1 MSKFF
6 INRPIFAWVLAIVVM
21 LAGALAIKALPVSQ
35 YPDVAPPAIA
45 ISVTYPG
52 ASAQT
57 VQDTVVQVIEQ
68 QLNGLDNL
76 RYITSSSESD
86 GSMQIVV
93 TFEQGTDPDI
103 AQVQVQNKLNLAT
116 PMLPQEVQQQGI
128 RVAKYQMN
136 FMLVAGLV
144 SEDGA
149 MNSEDLAD
157 YIASNIQD
165 PVSRTKGVGDFTLFG
180 SAYAMRIWLDPAK
193 LNAHQLT
200 PSDVIAA
207 VQGQNVQVSAGS
219 LGGLPT
225 LNNKVQL
232 QATVLGKTRMKTADE
247 FREIMLKVKSNGAQ
261 VRLKDVAD
269 VELGGQFTA
278 ISSKYNGQPSAAL
291 ALRLATG
298 ENVLESVAAV
308 RATIASLEPN
318 FPPGVKVV
326 YPYDTAPVVQVSIDS
341 VVSTLVEAIVLVF
354 LVMLL
359 FLQSVRA
366 TIIPTLAVP
375 VVLLGTFGVLL
386 AAGFTIN
393 LLTMFAM
400 VLAIGLLVDDAIVV
414 VENVE
419 RLMHDEHLSAKDAT
433 IKSMGQISGALVG
446 IGVVISAVFVPM
458 AFMDGSTGVI
468 YRQFAITIAVA
479 MSLSVLVA
487 LVFTPALCA
496 TILKAPE
503 PGKKPAKFFAWFNR
517 VFNAGASGYAIGVE
531 GILKR
536 NKFFLL
542 IYVLLLA
549 ALVALFARIPTAF
562 LPEEDQ
568 GTLFVQVQL
577 PPNATAARTDQVL
590 QAVTQHLLENEKDTV
605 NSVMAV
611 NGFNFAGRGQNSGLL
626 FVELKPFTE
635 RTSPHQHLKAL
646 HGRTWG
652 FVSQLNDAMVIP
664 VIPPAIVELGNATGF
679 DFFLQDNGGVGHEV
693 LMQAR
698 NQMLGMAAQTPQLA
712 MVRPNGLSDEPQYQ
726 IEIDEEKAR
735 ALKLSLSDINATMSI
750 AWGSAYINDFI
761 DRGRVKKVFLQGKA
775 ESRVGPDD
783 FAKWYVRNS
792 DGKMV
797 PFSAFATGKWVYG
810 PAKLE
815 RYNGVSA
822 VQIVGGTAP
831 GVSTGEAMKIVEGLA
846 QQLPPGVD
854 LVWTGLSYE
863 EIKAGNQSA
872 WIMALSMLIV
882 FLSLAA
888 LYESW
893 SIPFSVMLVVP
904 LGILGAVLATLGR
917 GLTNDVFFQIG
928 MITTMGLAAKNA
940 ILIVEFARELYEQEG
955 KPLFE
960 AAVEAARLRL
970 RPIIMTSMAFVLGV
984 VPLALAT
991 GASSGSKHSI
1001 GTSVVGGT
1009 LAGTFLAIFF
1019 VPLFFYVVASV
1030 VAHFRKNQPAPAV
1043 ATPTSEEESH
1053 A

>member
-6 INRPIFAWVLAIVVM
+6 INRPIFAWVVAIVVM
-21 LAGALAIKALPVSQ
+21 LAGVLAIKGLPINQ
-35 YPDVAPPAIA
+35 YPNVAPPAIS

-52 ASAQT
+52 ASAQA

-68 QLNGLDNL
+68 QLNGLDGL
-76 RYITSSSESD
+76 RYITSASESD

-136 FMLVAGLV
+136 FMLVVGLV
-144 SEDGA
+144 SDDGSMSSA
-149 MNSEDLAD
+149 DLAD
-157 YIASNIQD
+157 YIATNLQD
-165 PVSRTKGVGDFTLFG
+165 PISRTEGVGDFTLFG
-180 SAYAMRIWLDPAK
+180 APYAMRIWLDPAK

-200 PSDVIAA
+200 PSDVMAA
-207 VQGQNVQVSAGS
+207 VKSQNVQVSAGQ

-225 LNNKVQL
+225 INDKVQL
-232 QATVLGKTRMKTADE
+232 QATVLGKTRMKTAEE
-247 FREIMLKVKSNGAQ
+247 FREIMLKVKPNGAQ

-269 VELGGQFTA
+269 VQLGGQFTA
-278 ISSKYNGQPSAAL
+278 ISSKFDGKPSSAL
-291 ALRLATG
+291 ALRLTTG
-298 ENVLESVAAV
+298 GNVLDAVKAV
-308 RATIASLEPN
+308 RATIAKLEPN

-326 YPYDTAPVVQVSIDS
+326 FPYDTSPVVQVSIDS
-341 VVSTLVEAIVLVF
+341 VVHTLFEAIVLVF

-359 FLQSVRA
+359 FLQSIRA
-366 TIIPTLAVP
+366 TLVPTLAVP
-375 VVLLGTFGVLL
+375 VVLLGTFGILL

-419 RLMHDEHLSAKDAT
+419 RLMHEEHLSPKEAT

-446 IGVVISAVFVPM
+446 IGLVISAVFVPM

-468 YRQFAITIAVA
+468 YRQFAVTIAAA
-479 MSLSVLVA
+479 MTLSVLVA
-487 LVFTPALCA
+487 LIFTPALCA
-496 TILKAPE
+496 TILKAPV
-503 PGKKPAKFFAWFNR
+503 PGKKPAAFFAWFNR
-517 VFNAGASGYAIGVE
+517 VFNAGASGYAVGVE

-536 NKFFLL
+536 NKLFLL
-542 IYVLLLA
+542 IYALLLV
-549 ALVALFARIPTAF
+549 ALAVLFARIPTAF

-568 GTLFVQVQL
+568 GTMMVQVQL
-577 PPNATAARTDQVL
+577 PPNASAARTEQVL
-590 QAVTQHLLENEKDTV
+590 QKVVNHLLENEKDTV
-605 NSVMAV
+605 NGVMSV

-626 FVELKPFTE
+626 FVELKPFE
-635 RTSPHQHLKAL
+635 QRKRPDQHLKAL

-652 FVSQLNDAMVIP
+652 FVSQINDAMIVPIM
-664 VIPPAIVELGNATGF
+664 PPAIIELGNATGF
-679 DFFLQDNGGVGHEV
+679 DFYLQDNGGVGHEV

-712 MVRPNGLSDEPQYQ
+712 MVRPNGLSDEPQFQ

-735 ALKLSLSDINATMSI
+735 ALGLNLADINSTMSI

-761 DRGRVKKVFLQGKA
+761 DRGRVKKVFLQGNA

-783 FAKWYVRNS
+783 FAKWYVRN
-792 DGKMV
+792 DAGKMV

-815 RYNGVSA
+815 RFNGVPA

-831 GVSTGEAMKIVEGLA
+831 GVSTGEAMAVVEGLA

-854 LVWTGLSYE
+854 LVWSGLSYE

-872 WIMALSMLIV
+872 WIMALSMLMV
-882 FLSLAA
+882 FLCLAA

-893 SIPFSVMLVVP
+893 AIPFSVMLVVP
-904 LGILGAVLATLGR
+904 LGILGAVLATLSR

-928 MITTMGLAAKNA
+928 MITTVGLAAKNA
-940 ILIVEFARELYEQEG
+940 ILIVEFARELHREG
-955 KPLFE
+955 KPLMR

-984 VPLALAT
+984 VPLAIAT
-991 GASSGSKHSI
+991 GASSGSQHSI

-1019 VPLFFYVVASV
+1019 VPLFFYVIGHITERFGKRTPA
-1030 VAHFRKNQPAPAV
+1030 AEAEEKNA
-1043 ATPTSEEESH
+1043 
-1053 A
+1053 

>member
-6 INRPIFAWVLAIVVM
+6 INRPIFAWVVAIVVM
-21 LAGALAIKALPVSQ
+21 LAGVLAIKGLPINQ
-35 YPDVAPPAIA
+35 YPNVAPPAIS

-52 ASAQT
+52 ASAQA

-68 QLNGLDNL
+68 QLNGLDGL
-76 RYITSSSESD
+76 RYITSASESD

-136 FMLVAGLV
+136 FMLVVGLV
-144 SEDGA
+144 SEDGSMSSA
-149 MNSEDLAD
+149 DLAD
-157 YIASNIQD
+157 YIATNLQD
-165 PVSRTKGVGDFTLFG
+165 PISRTEGVGDFTLFG
-180 SAYAMRIWLDPAK
+180 APYAMRIWLDPAK

-200 PSDVIAA
+200 PSDVMAA
-207 VQGQNVQVSAGS
+207 VKSQNVQVSAGQ

-225 LNNKVQL
+225 INDKVQL
-232 QATVLGKTRMKTADE
+232 QATVLGKTRMKTAEE
-247 FREIMLKVKSNGAQ
+247 FREIMLKVKPNGAQ

-269 VELGGQFTA
+269 VQLGGQFTA
-278 ISSKYNGQPSAAL
+278 ISSKFDGKPSSAL
-291 ALRLATG
+291 ALRLTTG
-298 ENVLESVAAV
+298 GNVLDAVKAV
-308 RATIASLEPN
+308 RATIAKLEPN

-326 YPYDTAPVVQVSIDS
+326 FPYDTSPVVQVSIDS
-341 VVSTLVEAIVLVF
+341 VVHTLFEAIVLVF

-359 FLQSVRA
+359 FLQSIRA
-366 TIIPTLAVP
+366 TLVPTLAVP
-375 VVLLGTFGVLL
+375 VVLLGTFGILL

-419 RLMHDEHLSAKDAT
+419 RLMHEEHLSPKEAT

-446 IGVVISAVFVPM
+446 IGLVISAVFVPM

-468 YRQFAITIAVA
+468 YRQFAVTIAAA
-479 MSLSVLVA
+479 MTLSVLVA
-487 LVFTPALCA
+487 LIFTPALCA
-496 TILKAPE
+496 TILKTPV
-503 PGKKPAKFFAWFNR
+503 PGKKPAAFFAWFNR
-517 VFNAGASGYAIGVE
+517 VFNAGASGYAVGVE

-536 NKFFLL
+536 NKLFLL
-542 IYVLLLA
+542 IYALLLV
-549 ALVALFARIPTAF
+549 ALAVLFARIPSAF

-568 GTLFVQVQL
+568 GTMMVQVQL
-577 PPNATAARTDQVL
+577 PPNASAARTEQVL
-590 QAVTQHLLENEKDTV
+590 QKVVNHLLENEKDTV
-605 NSVMAV
+605 NGVMSV

-626 FVELKPFTE
+626 FVELKPFE
-635 RTSPHQHLKAL
+635 QRKRPDQHLKAL

-652 FVSQLNDAMVIP
+652 FVSQINDAMIVPIM
-664 VIPPAIVELGNATGF
+664 PPAIIELGNATGF
-679 DFFLQDNGGVGHEV
+679 DFYLQDNGGVGHEV

-712 MVRPNGLSDEPQYQ
+712 MVRPNGLSDEPQFQ

-735 ALKLSLSDINATMSI
+735 ALGLNLADINSTMSI

-783 FAKWYVRNS
+783 FAKWYVRN
-792 DGKMV
+792 DAGKMV

-815 RYNGVSA
+815 RFNGVPA

-831 GVSTGEAMKIVEGLA
+831 GVSTGEAMAVVEGLA

-854 LVWTGLSYE
+854 LVWSGLSYE

-872 WIMALSMLIV
+872 WIMALSMLMV
-882 FLSLAA
+882 FLCLAA

-893 SIPFSVMLVVP
+893 AIPFSVMLVVP
-904 LGILGAVLATLGR
+904 LGILGAVLATLSR

-928 MITTMGLAAKNA
+928 MITTVGLAAKNA
-940 ILIVEFARELYEQEG
+940 ILIVEFARELHREG
-955 KPLFE
+955 KPLMR

-984 VPLALAT
+984 VPLAIAT
-991 GASSGSKHSI
+991 GASSGSQHSI

-1019 VPLFFYVVASV
+1019 VPLFFYVIGHITERFGKRTPA
-1030 VAHFRKNQPAPAV
+1030 AEAEEKNA
-1043 ATPTSEEESH
+1043 
-1053 A
+1053 

>member
-6 INRPIFAWVLAIVVM
+6 INRPIFAWVVAIVVM
-21 LAGALAIKALPVSQ
+21 LAGVLAIKGLPINQ
-35 YPDVAPPAIA
+35 YPNVAPPAIS

-52 ASAQT
+52 ASAQA

-68 QLNGLDNL
+68 QLNGLDGL
-76 RYITSSSESD
+76 RYITSASESD

-136 FMLVAGLV
+136 FMLVVGLV
-144 SEDGA
+144 SEDGSMSSA
-149 MNSEDLAD
+149 DLAD
-157 YIASNIQD
+157 YIATNLQD
-165 PVSRTKGVGDFTLFG
+165 PISRTEGVGDFTLFG
-180 SAYAMRIWLDPAK
+180 APYAMRIWLDPAK

-207 VQGQNVQVSAGS
+207 VKSQNVQVSAGQ

-225 LNNKVQL
+225 INDKVQL
-232 QATVLGKTRMKTADE
+232 QATVLGKTRMKTAEE
-247 FREIMLKVKSNGAQ
+247 FREIMLKVKPNGAQ

-269 VELGGQFTA
+269 VQLGGQFTA
-278 ISSKYNGQPSAAL
+278 ISSKFDGKPSSAL
-291 ALRLATG
+291 ALRLTTG
-298 ENVLESVAAV
+298 GNVLDAVKAV
-308 RATIASLEPN
+308 RATIAKLEPN

-326 YPYDTAPVVQVSIDS
+326 FPYDTSPVVQVSIDS
-341 VVSTLVEAIVLVF
+341 VVHTLFEAIVLVF

-359 FLQSVRA
+359 FLQSIRA
-366 TIIPTLAVP
+366 TLVPTLAVP
-375 VVLLGTFGVLL
+375 VVLLGTFGILL

-419 RLMHDEHLSAKDAT
+419 RLMHEEHLSPKEAT

-446 IGVVISAVFVPM
+446 IGLVISAVFVPM

-468 YRQFAITIAVA
+468 YRQFAVTIAAA
-479 MSLSVLVA
+479 MTLSVLVA
-487 LVFTPALCA
+487 LIFTPALCA
-496 TILKAPE
+496 TILKAPV
-503 PGKKPAKFFAWFNR
+503 PGKKPAAFFAWFNR
-517 VFNAGASGYAIGVE
+517 VFNAGASGYAVGVE

-536 NKFFLL
+536 NKLFLL
-542 IYVLLLA
+542 IYALLLV
-549 ALVALFARIPTAF
+549 ALAVLFARIPSAF

-568 GTLFVQVQL
+568 GTMMVQVQL
-577 PPNATAARTDQVL
+577 PPNASAARTEQVL
-590 QAVTQHLLENEKDTV
+590 QKVVNHLLENEKDTV
-605 NSVMAV
+605 NGVMSV

-626 FVELKPFTE
+626 FVELKPFE
-635 RTSPHQHLKAL
+635 QRKRPDQHLKAL

-652 FVSQLNDAMVIP
+652 FVSQINDAMIVPIM
-664 VIPPAIVELGNATGF
+664 PPAIIELGNATGF
-679 DFFLQDNGGVGHEV
+679 DFYLQDNGGVGHEV

-712 MVRPNGLSDEPQYQ
+712 MVRPNGLSDEPQFQ

-735 ALKLSLSDINATMSI
+735 ALGLNLADINSTMSI

-783 FAKWYVRNS
+783 FAKWYVRN
-792 DGKMV
+792 DAGKMV

-815 RYNGVSA
+815 RFNGVPA

-831 GVSTGEAMKIVEGLA
+831 GVSTGEAMAVVEDLA

-854 LVWTGLSYE
+854 LVWSGLSYE

-872 WIMALSMLIV
+872 WIMALSMLMV
-882 FLSLAA
+882 FLCLAA

-893 SIPFSVMLVVP
+893 AIPFSVMLVVP
-904 LGILGAVLATLGR
+904 LGILGAVLATLSR

-928 MITTMGLAAKNA
+928 MITTVGLAAKNA
-940 ILIVEFARELYEQEG
+940 ILIVEFARELHREG
-955 KPLFE
+955 KPLMR

-984 VPLALAT
+984 VPLAIAT
-991 GASSGSKHSI
+991 GASSGSQHSI

-1019 VPLFFYVVASV
+1019 VPLFFYVIGHITERFGKRTPA
-1030 VAHFRKNQPAPAV
+1030 AEAEEKNA
-1043 ATPTSEEESH
+1043 
-1053 A
+1053 

>member
-6 INRPIFAWVLAIVVM
+6 INRPIFAWVVAIVVM
-21 LAGALAIKALPVSQ
+21 LAGVLAIKGLPINQ
-35 YPDVAPPAIA
+35 YPNVAPPAIS

-52 ASAQT
+52 ASAQA

-68 QLNGLDNL
+68 QLNGLDGL
-76 RYITSSSESD
+76 RYITSASESD

-136 FMLVAGLV
+136 FMLVVGLV
-144 SEDGA
+144 SEDGSMSSA
-149 MNSEDLAD
+149 DLAD
-157 YIASNIQD
+157 YIASNLQD
-165 PVSRTKGVGDFTLFG
+165 PISRTEGVGDFTLFG
-180 SAYAMRIWLDPAK
+180 APYAMRIWLDPAK

-200 PSDVIAA
+200 PSDVMAA
-207 VQGQNVQVSAGS
+207 VKSQNVQVSAGQ

-225 LNNKVQL
+225 INDKVQL
-232 QATVLGKTRMKTADE
+232 QATVLGKTRMKTAEE
-247 FREIMLKVKSNGAQ
+247 FREIMLKVKPNGAQ

-269 VELGGQFTA
+269 VQLGGQFTA
-278 ISSKYNGQPSAAL
+278 ISSKFDGKPSSAL
-291 ALRLATG
+291 ALRLTTG
-298 ENVLESVAAV
+298 GNVLDAVKAV
-308 RATIASLEPN
+308 RATIAKLEPN

-326 YPYDTAPVVQVSIDS
+326 FPYDTSPVVQVSIDS
-341 VVSTLVEAIVLVF
+341 VVHTLFEAIVLVF

-359 FLQSVRA
+359 FLQSIRA
-366 TIIPTLAVP
+366 TLVPTLAVP
-375 VVLLGTFGVLL
+375 VVLLGTFGILL

-419 RLMHDEHLSAKDAT
+419 RLMHEEHLSPKEAT

-446 IGVVISAVFVPM
+446 IGLVISAVFVPM

-468 YRQFAITIAVA
+468 YRQFAVTIAAA
-479 MSLSVLVA
+479 MTLSVLVA
-487 LVFTPALCA
+487 LIFTPALCA
-496 TILKAPE
+496 TILKAPV
-503 PGKKPAKFFAWFNR
+503 PGKKPAAFFAWFNR
-517 VFNAGASGYAIGVE
+517 VFNAGASGYAVGVE

-536 NKFFLL
+536 NKLFLL
-542 IYVLLLA
+542 IYALLLV
-549 ALVALFARIPTAF
+549 ALAVLFARIPSAF

-568 GTLFVQVQL
+568 GTMMVQVQL
-577 PPNATAARTDQVL
+577 PPNASAARTEQVL
-590 QAVTQHLLENEKDTV
+590 QKVVNHLLENEKDTV
-605 NSVMAV
+605 NGVMSV

-626 FVELKPFTE
+626 FVELKPFE
-635 RTSPHQHLKAL
+635 QRKRPDQHLKAL

-652 FVSQLNDAMVIP
+652 FVSQINDAMIVPIM
-664 VIPPAIVELGNATGF
+664 PPAIIELGNATGF
-679 DFFLQDNGGVGHEV
+679 DFYLQDNGGVGHEV

-712 MVRPNGLSDEPQYQ
+712 MVRPNGLSDEPQFQ

-735 ALKLSLSDINATMSI
+735 ALGLNLADINSTMSI

-783 FAKWYVRNS
+783 FAKWYVRN
-792 DGKMV
+792 DAGKMV

-815 RYNGVSA
+815 RFNGVPA

-831 GVSTGEAMKIVEGLA
+831 GVSTGEAMAVVEGLA

-854 LVWTGLSYE
+854 LVWSGLSYE

-872 WIMALSMLIV
+872 WIMALSMLMV
-882 FLSLAA
+882 FLCLAA

-893 SIPFSVMLVVP
+893 AIPFSVMLVVP
-904 LGILGAVLATLGR
+904 LGILGAVLATLSR

-928 MITTMGLAAKNA
+928 MITTVGLAAKNA
-940 ILIVEFARELYEQEG
+940 ILIVEFARELHREG
-955 KPLFE
+955 KPLMR

-984 VPLALAT
+984 VPLAIAT
-991 GASSGSKHSI
+991 GASSGSQHSI

-1019 VPLFFYVVASV
+1019 VPLFFYVIGHITERFGKRTPA
-1030 VAHFRKNQPAPAV
+1030 AEAEEKNA
-1043 ATPTSEEESH
+1043 
-1053 A
+1053 

>member
-6 INRPIFAWVLAIVVM
+6 INRPIFAWVVAIVVM
-21 LAGALAIKALPVSQ
+21 LAGVLAIKGLPINQ
-35 YPDVAPPAIA
+35 YPNVAPPAIS

-52 ASAQT
+52 ASAQA

-68 QLNGLDNL
+68 QLNGLDGL
-76 RYITSSSESD
+76 RYITSASESD

-136 FMLVAGLV
+136 FMLVVGLV
-144 SEDGA
+144 SEDGSMSSA
-149 MNSEDLAD
+149 DLAD
-157 YIASNIQD
+157 YIATNLQD
-165 PVSRTKGVGDFTLFG
+165 PISRTEGVGDFTLFG
-180 SAYAMRIWLDPAK
+180 APYAMRIWLDPAK

-200 PSDVIAA
+200 PSDVMAA
-207 VQGQNVQVSAGS
+207 VKSQNVQVSAGQ

-225 LNNKVQL
+225 INDKVQL
-232 QATVLGKTRMKTADE
+232 QATVLGKTRMKTAEE
-247 FREIMLKVKSNGAQ
+247 FREIMLKVKPNGAQ

-269 VELGGQFTA
+269 VQLGGQFTA
-278 ISSKYNGQPSAAL
+278 ISSKFDGKPSSAL
-291 ALRLATG
+291 ALRLTTG
-298 ENVLESVAAV
+298 GNVLDAVKAV
-308 RATIASLEPN
+308 RATIAKLEPN

-326 YPYDTAPVVQVSIDS
+326 FPYDTSPVVQVSIDS
-341 VVSTLVEAIVLVF
+341 VVHTLFEAIVLVF

-359 FLQSVRA
+359 FLQSIRA
-366 TIIPTLAVP
+366 TLVPTLAVP
-375 VVLLGTFGVLL
+375 VVLLGTFGILL

-419 RLMHDEHLSAKDAT
+419 RLMHEEHLSPKEAT

-446 IGVVISAVFVPM
+446 IGLVISAVFVPM

-468 YRQFAITIAVA
+468 YRQFAVTIAAA
-479 MSLSVLVA
+479 MTLSVLVA
-487 LVFTPALCA
+487 LIFTPALCA
-496 TILKAPE
+496 TILKAPV
-503 PGKKPAKFFAWFNR
+503 PGKKPAAFFAWFNR
-517 VFNAGASGYAIGVE
+517 VFNAGASGYAVGVE

-536 NKFFLL
+536 NKWFLL
-542 IYVLLLA
+542 IYVLLLV
-549 ALVALFARIPTAF
+549 ALAVLFARIPTAF

-568 GTLFVQVQL
+568 GTMMVQVQL
-577 PPNATAARTDQVL
+577 PPNASAARTEQVL
-590 QAVTQHLLENEKDTV
+590 QKVVNHLLENEKDTV
-605 NSVMAV
+605 NGVMSV

-626 FVELKPFTE
+626 FVELKPFE
-635 RTSPHQHLKAL
+635 QRKRPDQHLKAL

-652 FVSQLNDAMVIP
+652 FVSQINDAMIVPIM
-664 VIPPAIVELGNATGF
+664 PPAIIELGNATGF
-679 DFFLQDNGGVGHEV
+679 DFYLQDNGGVGHEV

-712 MVRPNGLSDEPQYQ
+712 MVRPNGLSDEPQFQ

-735 ALKLSLSDINATMSI
+735 ALGLNLADINSTMSI

-783 FAKWYVRNS
+783 FAKWYVRN
-792 DGKMV
+792 DAGKMV

-815 RYNGVSA
+815 RFNGVPA

-831 GVSTGEAMKIVEGLA
+831 GASTGEAMAVVEGLA

-854 LVWTGLSYE
+854 LVWSGLSYE

-872 WIMALSMLIV
+872 WIMALSMLMV
-882 FLSLAA
+882 FLCLAA

-893 SIPFSVMLVVP
+893 AIPFSVMLVVP
-904 LGILGAVLATLGR
+904 LGILGAVLATLSR

-928 MITTMGLAAKNA
+928 MITTVGLAAKNA
-940 ILIVEFARELYEQEG
+940 ILIVEFARELHREG
-955 KPLFE
+955 KPLMR
-960 AAVEAARLRL
+960 AAVA
-970 RPIIMTSMAFVLGV
+970 
-984 VPLALAT
+984 
-991 GASSGSKHSI
+991 
-1001 GTSVVGGT
+1001 
-1009 LAGTFLAIFF
+1009 
-1019 VPLFFYVVASV
+1019 
-1030 VAHFRKNQPAPAV
+1030 
-1043 ATPTSEEESH
+1043 
-1053 A
+1053 

>member
-6 INRPIFAWVLAIVVM
+6 INRPIFAWVVAIVVM
-21 LAGALAIKALPVSQ
+21 LAGVLAIKGLPINQ
-35 YPDVAPPAIA
+35 YPNVAPPAIS

-52 ASAQT
+52 ASAQA

-68 QLNGLDNL
+68 QLNGLDGL
-76 RYITSSSESD
+76 RYITSASESD

-136 FMLVAGLV
+136 FMLVVGLV
-144 SEDGA
+144 SEDGSMSSA
-149 MNSEDLAD
+149 DLAD
-157 YIASNIQD
+157 YIATNLQD
-165 PVSRTKGVGDFTLFG
+165 PISRTEGVGDFTLFG
-180 SAYAMRIWLDPAK
+180 APYAMRIWLDPAK

-207 VQGQNVQVSAGS
+207 VKSQNVQVSAGQ

-225 LNNKVQL
+225 INDKVQL
-232 QATVLGKTRMKTADE
+232 QATVLGKTRMKTAEE
-247 FREIMLKVKSNGAQ
+247 FREIMLKVKPNGAQ

-269 VELGGQFTA
+269 VQLGGQFTA
-278 ISSKYNGQPSAAL
+278 ISSKFDGKPSSAL
-291 ALRLATG
+291 ALRLTTG
-298 ENVLESVAAV
+298 GNVLDAVKAV
-308 RATIASLEPN
+308 RATIAKLEPN

-326 YPYDTAPVVQVSIDS
+326 FPYDTSPVVQVSIDS
-341 VVSTLVEAIVLVF
+341 VVHTLFEAIVLVF

-359 FLQSVRA
+359 FLQSIRA
-366 TIIPTLAVP
+366 TLVPTLAVP
-375 VVLLGTFGVLL
+375 VVLLGTFGILL

-419 RLMHDEHLSAKDAT
+419 RLMHEEHLSPKEAT

-446 IGVVISAVFVPM
+446 IGLVISAVFVPM

-468 YRQFAITIAVA
+468 YRQFAVTIAAA
-479 MSLSVLVA
+479 MTLSVLVA
-487 LVFTPALCA
+487 LIFTPALCA
-496 TILKAPE
+496 TILKAPV
-503 PGKKPAKFFAWFNR
+503 PGKKPAAFFAWFNR
-517 VFNAGASGYAIGVE
+517 VFNAGASGYAVGVE

-536 NKFFLL
+536 NKLFLL
-542 IYVLLLA
+542 IYALLLVVLA
-549 ALVALFARIPTAF
+549 VLFARIPSAF

-568 GTLFVQVQL
+568 GTMMVQVQL
-577 PPNATAARTDQVL
+577 PPNASAARTEQVL
-590 QAVTQHLLENEKDTV
+590 QKVVNHLLENEKDTV
-605 NSVMAV
+605 NGVMSV

-626 FVELKPFTE
+626 FVELKPFE
-635 RTSPHQHLKAL
+635 QRKRPDQHLKAL

-652 FVSQLNDAMVIP
+652 FVSQINDAMIVPIM
-664 VIPPAIVELGNATGF
+664 PPAIIELGNATGF
-679 DFFLQDNGGVGHEV
+679 DFYLQDNGGVGHEV

-712 MVRPNGLSDEPQYQ
+712 MVRPNGLSDEPQFQ

-735 ALKLSLSDINATMSI
+735 ALGLNLADINSTMSI

-783 FAKWYVRNS
+783 FAKWYVRN
-792 DGKMV
+792 DAGKMV

-815 RYNGVSA
+815 RFNGVPA

-831 GVSTGEAMKIVEGLA
+831 GVSTGEAMAVVEGLA

-854 LVWTGLSYE
+854 LVWSGLSYE

-872 WIMALSMLIV
+872 WIMALSMLMV
-882 FLSLAA
+882 FLCLAA

-893 SIPFSVMLVVP
+893 AIPFSVMLVVP
-904 LGILGAVLATLGR
+904 LGILGAVLATLSR

-928 MITTMGLAAKNA
+928 MITTVGLAAKNA
-940 ILIVEFARELYEQEG
+940 ILIVEFARELHREG
-955 KPLFE
+955 KPLMR

-984 VPLALAT
+984 VPLAIAT
-991 GASSGSKHSI
+991 GASSGSQHSI

-1019 VPLFFYVVASV
+1019 VPLFFYVIGHITERFGKRTPA
-1030 VAHFRKNQPAPAV
+1030 AEAEEKNA
-1043 ATPTSEEESH
+1043 
-1053 A
+1053 

>member
-6 INRPIFAWVLAIVVM
+6 INRPIFAWVVAIVVM
-21 LAGALAIKALPVSQ
+21 LAGVLAIKGLPINQ
-35 YPDVAPPAIA
+35 YPNVAPPAIS

-52 ASAQT
+52 ASAQA

-68 QLNGLDNL
+68 QLNGLDGL
-76 RYITSSSESD
+76 RYITSASESE

-136 FMLVAGLV
+136 FMLVVGLV
-144 SEDGA
+144 SEDGSMSSA
-149 MNSEDLAD
+149 DLAD
-157 YIASNIQD
+157 YIATNLQD
-165 PVSRTKGVGDFTLFG
+165 PISRTEGVGDFTLFG
-180 SAYAMRIWLDPAK
+180 APYAMRIWLDPAK

-200 PSDVIAA
+200 PSDVMAA
-207 VQGQNVQVSAGS
+207 VKSQNVQVSAGQ

-225 LNNKVQL
+225 INDKVQL
-232 QATVLGKTRMKTADE
+232 QATVLGKTRMKTAEE
-247 FREIMLKVKSNGAQ
+247 FREIMLKVKPNGAQ

-269 VELGGQFTA
+269 VQLGGQFTA
-278 ISSKYNGQPSAAL
+278 ISSKFDGKPSSAL
-291 ALRLATG
+291 AWRLTTG
-298 ENVLESVAAV
+298 GNVLDAVKAV
-308 RATIASLEPN
+308 RATIAKLEPN

-326 YPYDTAPVVQVSIDS
+326 FPYDTSPVVQVSIDS
-341 VVSTLVEAIVLVF
+341 VVHTLFEAIVLVF

-359 FLQSVRA
+359 FLQSIRA
-366 TIIPTLAVP
+366 TLVPTLAVP
-375 VVLLGTFGVLL
+375 VVLLGTFGILL

-419 RLMHDEHLSAKDAT
+419 RLMHEEHLSPKEAT

-446 IGVVISAVFVPM
+446 IGLVISAVFVPM

-468 YRQFAITIAVA
+468 YRQFAVTIAAA
-479 MSLSVLVA
+479 MTLSVLVA
-487 LVFTPALCA
+487 LIFTPALCA
-496 TILKAPE
+496 TILKTPV
-503 PGKKPAKFFAWFNR
+503 PGKKPAAFFAWFNR
-517 VFNAGASGYAIGVE
+517 VFNAGASGYAVGVE

-536 NKFFLL
+536 NKLFLL
-542 IYVLLLA
+542 IYALLLV
-549 ALVALFARIPTAF
+549 ALAVLFARIPSAF

-568 GTLFVQVQL
+568 GTMMVQVQL
-577 PPNATAARTDQVL
+577 PPNASAARTEQVL
-590 QAVTQHLLENEKDTV
+590 QKVVNHLLENEKDTV
-605 NSVMAV
+605 NGVMSV

-626 FVELKPFTE
+626 FVELKPFE
-635 RTSPHQHLKAL
+635 QRKRPDQHLKAL

-652 FVSQLNDAMVIP
+652 FVSQINDAMIVPIM
-664 VIPPAIVELGNATGF
+664 PPAIIELGNATGF
-679 DFFLQDNGGVGHEV
+679 DFYLQDNGGVGHEV

-712 MVRPNGLSDEPQYQ
+712 MVRPNGLSDEPQFQ

-735 ALKLSLSDINATMSI
+735 ALGLNLADINSTMSI

-783 FAKWYVRNS
+783 FAKWYVRN
-792 DGKMV
+792 DAGKMV

-815 RYNGVSA
+815 RFNGVPA

-831 GVSTGEAMKIVEGLA
+831 GVSTGEAMAVVEGLA

-854 LVWTGLSYE
+854 LVWSGLSYE

-872 WIMALSMLIV
+872 WIMALSMLMV
-882 FLSLAA
+882 FLCLAA

-893 SIPFSVMLVVP
+893 AIPFSVMLVVP
-904 LGILGAVLATLGR
+904 LGILGAVLATLSR

-928 MITTMGLAAKNA
+928 MITTVGLAAKNA
-940 ILIVEFARELYEQEG
+940 ILIVEFARELHREG
-955 KPLFE
+955 KPLMR

-984 VPLALAT
+984 VPLAIAT
-991 GASSGSKHSI
+991 GASSGSQHSI

-1019 VPLFFYVVASV
+1019 VPLFFYVIGHITERFGKRTPA
-1030 VAHFRKNQPAPAV
+1030 AEAEEKNA
-1043 ATPTSEEESH
+1043 
-1053 A
+1053 

>member
-6 INRPIFAWVLAIVVM
+6 ISRPIFAWVLAIVVM

-193 LNAHQLT
+193 LNAYQLT

-207 VQGQNVQVSAGS
+207 VQAQNVQVSAGS

-225 LNNKVQL
+225 LNHQVQL

-247 FREIMLKVKSNGAQ
+247 FREIMLKVKPNGAQ

-269 VELGGQFTA
+269 VVLGGQFTA

-298 ENVLESVAAV
+298 ANVLEAVTAV

-366 TIIPTLAVP
+366 TLIPTLAVP

-419 RLMHDEHLSAKDAT
+419 RLMHDEHLSPKEAT
-433 IKSMGQISGALVG
+433 LKSMGQISGALVG

-496 TILKAPE
+496 TILKAPV

-536 NKFFLL
+536 SKFFLL
-542 IYVLLLA
+542 AYVLLLA

-590 QAVTQHLLENEKDTV
+590 QAVTQHLLENEQDTV

-635 RTSPHQHLKAL
+635 RTSAHQHLKAL

-698 NQMLGMAAQTPQLA
+698 NQLLGMAAQTPQLA

-761 DRGRVKKVFLQGKA
+761 DRGRVKKVFLQGQA
-775 ESRVGPDD
+775 ASRVGPDD
-783 FAKWYVRNS
+783 FAKWFVRNS

-797 PFSAFATGKWVYG
+797 PFSTFATGKWVYG

-940 ILIVEFARELYEQEG
+940 ILIVEFARELHEQEG

-1019 VPLFFYVVASV
+1019 VPLFFYGVASV
-1030 VAHFRKNQPAPAV
+1030 VAHFRKSPPAPVV
-1043 ATPTSEEESH
+1043 APHTSGEEFH

>member
-6 INRPIFAWVLAIVVM
+6 INRPIFAWVVAIVVM
-21 LAGALAIKALPVSQ
+21 LAGVLAIKGLPINQ
-35 YPDVAPPAIA
+35 YPNVAPPAIS

-52 ASAQT
+52 ASAQA

-68 QLNGLDNL
+68 QLNGLDGL
-76 RYITSSSESD
+76 RYITSASESD

-116 PMLPQEVQQQGI
+116 PMLPQDVQQQGI

-136 FMLVAGLV
+136 FMLVVGLV
-144 SEDGA
+144 SEDGSMSSA
-149 MNSEDLAD
+149 DLAD
-157 YIASNIQD
+157 YIASNLQD
-165 PVSRTKGVGDFTLFG
+165 PISRTEGVGDFTLFG
-180 SAYAMRIWLDPAK
+180 APYAMRIWLDPAK

-200 PSDVIAA
+200 PSDVMAA
-207 VQGQNVQVSAGS
+207 VKSQNVQVSAGQ

-225 LNNKVQL
+225 INDKVQL
-232 QATVLGKTRMKTADE
+232 QATVLGKTRMKTAEE
-247 FREIMLKVKSNGAQ
+247 FREIMLKVKPNGAQ

-269 VELGGQFTA
+269 VQLGGQFTA
-278 ISSKYNGQPSAAL
+278 ISSKFDGKPSSAL
-291 ALRLATG
+291 ALRLTTG
-298 ENVLESVAAV
+298 GNVLDAVKAV
-308 RATIASLEPN
+308 RATIAKLEPN

-326 YPYDTAPVVQVSIDS
+326 FPYDTSPVVQVSIDS
-341 VVSTLVEAIVLVF
+341 VVHTLFEAIVLVF

-359 FLQSVRA
+359 FLQSIRA
-366 TIIPTLAVP
+366 TLVPTLAVP
-375 VVLLGTFGVLL
+375 VVLLGTFGILL

-419 RLMHDEHLSAKDAT
+419 RLMHEEHLSPKEAT

-446 IGVVISAVFVPM
+446 IGLVISAVFVPM

-468 YRQFAITIAVA
+468 YRQFAVTIAAA
-479 MSLSVLVA
+479 MTLSVLVA
-487 LVFTPALCA
+487 LIFTPALCA
-496 TILKAPE
+496 TILKAPV
-503 PGKKPAKFFAWFNR
+503 PGKKPAAFFAWFNR
-517 VFNAGASGYAIGVE
+517 VFNAGASGYAVGVE

-536 NKFFLL
+536 NKWFLL
-542 IYVLLLA
+542 IYVLLLV
-549 ALVALFARIPTAF
+549 ALAVLFARIPSAF

-568 GTLFVQVQL
+568 GTMMVQVQL
-577 PPNATAARTDQVL
+577 PPNASAARTEQVL
-590 QAVTQHLLENEKDTV
+590 QKVVNHLLENEKDTV
-605 NSVMAV
+605 NGVMSV

-626 FVELKPFTE
+626 FVELKPFE
-635 RTSPHQHLKAL
+635 QRKRPDQHLKAL

-652 FVSQLNDAMVIP
+652 FVSQINDAMIVPIM
-664 VIPPAIVELGNATGF
+664 PPAIIELGNATGF
-679 DFFLQDNGGVGHEV
+679 DFYLQDNGGVGHEV

-712 MVRPNGLSDEPQYQ
+712 MVRPNGLSDEPQFQ

-735 ALKLSLSDINATMSI
+735 ALGLNLADINSTMSI

-783 FAKWYVRNS
+783 FAKWYVRN
-792 DGKMV
+792 DAGKMV

-815 RYNGVSA
+815 RFNGVPA

-831 GVSTGEAMKIVEGLA
+831 GVSTGEAMAVVEGLA

-854 LVWTGLSYE
+854 LVWSGLSYE

-872 WIMALSMLIV
+872 WIMALSMLMV
-882 FLSLAA
+882 FLCLAA

-893 SIPFSVMLVVP
+893 AIPFSVLLVVP
-904 LGILGAVLATLGR
+904 LGILGAVLATLSR

-928 MITTMGLAAKNA
+928 MITTVGLAAKNA
-940 ILIVEFARELYEQEG
+940 ILIVEFARELHREG
-955 KPLFE
+955 KPLMR

-984 VPLALAT
+984 VPLAIAT
-991 GASSGSKHSI
+991 GASSGSQHSI

-1019 VPLFFYVVASV
+1019 VPLFFYVIGHITERFGKRTPA
-1030 VAHFRKNQPAPAV
+1030 AEAEEKNA
-1043 ATPTSEEESH
+1043 
-1053 A
+1053 

>member
-6 INRPIFAWVLAIVVM
+6 INRPIFAWVVAIVVM
-21 LAGALAIKALPVSQ
+21 LAGVLAIKGLPINQ
-35 YPDVAPPAIA
+35 YPNVAPPAIS

-52 ASAQT
+52 ASAQA

-68 QLNGLDNL
+68 QLNGLDGL
-76 RYITSSSESD
+76 RYITSASESD

-136 FMLVAGLV
+136 FMLVVGLV
-144 SEDGA
+144 SEDGSMSSA
-149 MNSEDLAD
+149 DLAD
-157 YIASNIQD
+157 YIATNLQD
-165 PVSRTKGVGDFTLFG
+165 PISRTEGVGDFTLFG
-180 SAYAMRIWLDPAK
+180 APYAMRIWLDPAK

-200 PSDVIAA
+200 PSDVMAA
-207 VQGQNVQVSAGS
+207 VKSQNVQVSAGQ

-225 LNNKVQL
+225 INDKVQL
-232 QATVLGKTRMKTADE
+232 QATVLGKTRMKTAEE
-247 FREIMLKVKSNGAQ
+247 FREIMLKVKPNGAQ

-269 VELGGQFTA
+269 VQQGGQFTA
-278 ISSKYNGQPSAAL
+278 ISSKFDGKPSSAL
-291 ALRLATG
+291 ALRLTTG
-298 ENVLESVAAV
+298 GNVLDAVKAV
-308 RATIASLEPN
+308 RATIAKLEPN

-326 YPYDTAPVVQVSIDS
+326 FPYDTSPVVQVSIDS
-341 VVSTLVEAIVLVF
+341 VVHTLFEAIVLVF

-359 FLQSVRA
+359 FLQSIRA
-366 TIIPTLAVP
+366 TLVPTLAVP
-375 VVLLGTFGVLL
+375 VVLLGTFGILL

-419 RLMHDEHLSAKDAT
+419 RLMHEEHLSPKEAT

-446 IGVVISAVFVPM
+446 IGLVISAVFVPM

-468 YRQFAITIAVA
+468 YRQFAVTIAAA
-479 MSLSVLVA
+479 MTLSVLVA
-487 LVFTPALCA
+487 LIFTPALCA
-496 TILKAPE
+496 TILKAPV
-503 PGKKPAKFFAWFNR
+503 PGKKPAAFFAWFNR
-517 VFNAGASGYAIGVE
+517 VFNAGASGYAVGVE

-536 NKFFLL
+536 NKWFLL
-542 IYVLLLA
+542 IYVLLLV
-549 ALVALFARIPTAF
+549 ALAVLFARIPTAF

-568 GTLFVQVQL
+568 GTMMVQVQL
-577 PPNATAARTDQVL
+577 PPNASAARTEQVL
-590 QAVTQHLLENEKDTV
+590 QKVVNHLLENEKDTV
-605 NSVMAV
+605 NGVMSV

-626 FVELKPFTE
+626 FVELKPFE
-635 RTSPHQHLKAL
+635 QRKRPDQHLKAL

-652 FVSQLNDAMVIP
+652 FVSQINDAMIVPIM
-664 VIPPAIVELGNATGF
+664 PPAIIELGNATGF
-679 DFFLQDNGGVGHEV
+679 DFYLQDNGGVGHEV

-712 MVRPNGLSDEPQYQ
+712 MVRPNGLSDEPQFQ

-735 ALKLSLSDINATMSI
+735 ALGLNLADINSTMSI

-783 FAKWYVRNS
+783 FAKWYVRN
-792 DGKMV
+792 DAGKMV

-815 RYNGVSA
+815 RFNGVPA

-831 GVSTGEAMKIVEGLA
+831 GVSTGEAMAVVEGLA

-854 LVWTGLSYE
+854 LVWSGLSYE

-872 WIMALSMLIV
+872 WIMALSMLMV
-882 FLSLAA
+882 FLCLAA

-893 SIPFSVMLVVP
+893 AIPFSVMLVVP
-904 LGILGAVLATLGR
+904 LGILGAVLATLSR

-928 MITTMGLAAKNA
+928 MITTVGLAAKNA
-940 ILIVEFARELYEQEG
+940 ILIVEFARELHREG
-955 KPLFE
+955 KPLMR

-984 VPLALAT
+984 LPLAIAT
-991 GASSGSKHSI
+991 GASSGSQHSI

-1019 VPLFFYVVASV
+1019 VPLFFYVIGHITERFGKRTPA
-1030 VAHFRKNQPAPAV
+1030 AEAEEKNA
-1043 ATPTSEEESH
+1043 
-1053 A
+1053 

>member
-6 INRPIFAWVLAIVVM
+6 IQRPIFAWVLAIVVM
-21 LAGALAIKALPVSQ
+21 LAGVLALKALPVSQ
-35 YPDVAPPAIA
+35 YPDVAPPSVS

-68 QLNGLDNL
+68 QLNGLDGL
-76 RYITSSSESD
+76 RYITSTSESD

-93 TFEQGTDPDI
+93 TFEQGTNSDI
-103 AQVQVQNKLNLAT
+103 ARVQVQNKLNLAT

-128 RVAKYQMN
+128 RVAKFQQN
-136 FMLVAGLV
+136 FMVILGVF
-144 SEDGA
+144 SEDGS
-149 MNSEDLAD
+149 MTSDDLSD
-157 YIASNIQD
+157 YIASNLQD
-165 PVSRTKGVGDFTLFG
+165 PLSRTPGVGDYQLFG

-207 VQGQNVQVSAGS
+207 VRSQNVQVSAGQ

-225 LNNKVQL
+225 ISDKVQL
-232 QATVLGKTRMKTADE
+232 QATVLGKTRMKNQDE
-247 FREIMLKVKSNGAQ
+247 FREIMLKVKPNGAQ

-269 VELGGQFTA
+269 VSLAGMYSGTSAKYKGQHASA
-278 ISSKYNGQPSAAL
+278 I

-298 ENVLESVAAV
+298 GNVLEAVAAV
-308 RATIASLEPN
+308 RATIERLEPN
-318 FPPGVKVV
+318 FPPGMKVV
-326 YPYDTAPVVQVSIDS
+326 FPYDTAPVVKVSIDS
-341 VVSTLVEAIVLVF
+341 VVWTLIEAIGLVF

-366 TIIPTLAVP
+366 TLIPTLAVP
-375 VVLLGTFGVLL
+375 VVILGTFAILL
-386 AAGFTIN
+386 VAGFTIN

-419 RLMHDEHLSAKDAT
+419 RLMHDEHLSPREAT
-433 IKSMGQISGALVG
+433 IKSMQQISGALVG

-458 AFMDGSTGVI
+458 AFMNGSTGVI

-487 LVFTPALCA
+487 LVFTPALCVS
-496 TILKAPE
+496 ILKAPT
-503 PGKKPAKFFAWFNR
+503 GKPPAKFFQWFNR
-517 VFNAGASGYAIGVE
+517 VFNAGASGYAMGVE

-536 NKFFLL
+536 NKLFLL
-542 IYVLLLA
+542 VYVLLLA

-568 GTLFVQVQL
+568 GSMFVLVQL
-577 PPNATAARTDQVL
+577 PPNSTASRNDKVL
-590 QAVTQHLLENEKDTV
+590 QAVSQYFLEQEKDTV
-605 NSVMAV
+605 QSVMAI
-611 NGFNFAGRGQNSGLL
+611 NGFNFAGRGQNSGTL
-626 FVELKPFTE
+626 FVQLKPFAE
-635 RTSPHQHLKAL
+635 RKLPHQHLKAL
-646 HGRTWG
+646 YGRTWG
-652 FVSQLNDAMVIP
+652 FVSQINDAMVIP
-664 VIPPAIVELGNATGF
+664 IMPPAIAELGNATGF
-679 DFFLQDNGGVGHEV
+679 DFYLQDNGGVGHEV
-693 LMQAR
+693 LTQAR
-698 NQMLGMAAQTPQLA
+698 NQMLGMAAQAPQLA
-712 MVRPNGLSDEPQYQ
+712 MVRPNGLADEPQYQ

-735 ALKLSLSDINATMSI
+735 ALQLNLADINSTMSI
-750 AWGSAYINDFI
+750 AWGSAYVNDFI
-761 DRGRVKKVFLQGKA
+761 DRGRVKKVFVQGKA
-775 ESRVGPDD
+775 DARVGPED
-783 FAKWYVRNS
+783 FGKWYVRNNA
-792 DGKMV
+792 GKMV

-810 PAKLE
+810 PAKLQ
-815 RYNGVSA
+815 RFNGVSA
-822 VQIVGGTAP
+822 MQILGSTAP
-831 GVSTGEAMKIVEGLA
+831 GVSTGEAMRVVEGLA
-846 QQLPPGVD
+846 KQLPPGVD
-854 LVWTGLSYE
+854 LVWSGLSYE
-863 EIKAGNQSA
+863 EVKAGKQGT
-872 WIMALSMLIV
+872 WILALSMLMV
-882 FLSLAA
+882 FLCLAA

-893 SIPFSVMLVVP
+893 SIPLSVMLVVP
-904 LGILGAVLATLGR
+904 LGILGAVLATLSR

-940 ILIVEFARELYEQEG
+940 ILIVEFARELYEDEG

-1019 VPLFFYVVASV
+1019 VPLFFYVVA
-1030 VAHFRKNQPAPAV
+1030 AIAARFRKAPPAV
-1043 ATPTSEEESH
+1043 ATAIAEEKN

>member
-6 INRPIFAWVLAIVVM
+6 INRPIFAWVVAIVVM
-21 LAGALAIKALPVSQ
+21 LAGVLAIKGLPINQ
-35 YPDVAPPAIA
+35 YPNVAPPAIS

-52 ASAQT
+52 ASAQA

-68 QLNGLDNL
+68 QLNGLDGL
-76 RYITSSSESD
+76 RYITSASESD

-136 FMLVAGLV
+136 FMLVVGLV
-144 SEDGA
+144 SEDGSMSSA
-149 MNSEDLAD
+149 DLAD
-157 YIASNIQD
+157 YIATNLQD
-165 PVSRTKGVGDFTLFG
+165 PISRTEGVGDFTLFG
-180 SAYAMRIWLDPAK
+180 APYAMRIWLDPAK

-200 PSDVIAA
+200 PSDVMAA
-207 VQGQNVQVSAGS
+207 VKSQNVQVSAGQ

-225 LNNKVQL
+225 INDKVQL
-232 QATVLGKTRMKTADE
+232 QATVLGKTRMKTAEE
-247 FREIMLKVKSNGAQ
+247 FREIMLKVKPNGAQ

-269 VELGGQFTA
+269 VQLGGQFTA
-278 ISSKYNGQPSAAL
+278 ISSKFDGKPSSAL
-291 ALRLATG
+291 ALRLTTG
-298 ENVLESVAAV
+298 GNVLDAVKAV
-308 RATIASLEPN
+308 RATIAKLEPN

-326 YPYDTAPVVQVSIDS
+326 FPYDTSPVVQVSIDS
-341 VVSTLVEAIVLVF
+341 VVHTLFEAIVLVF

-359 FLQSVRA
+359 FLQSIRA
-366 TIIPTLAVP
+366 TLVPTLAVP
-375 VVLLGTFGVLL
+375 VVLLGTFGILL

-419 RLMHDEHLSAKDAT
+419 RLMHEEHLSPKEAT

-446 IGVVISAVFVPM
+446 IGLVISAVFVPM

-468 YRQFAITIAVA
+468 YRQFAVTIAAA
-479 MSLSVLVA
+479 MTLSVLVA
-487 LVFTPALCA
+487 LIFTPALCA
-496 TILKAPE
+496 TILKAPV
-503 PGKKPAKFFAWFNR
+503 PGKKPAAFFAWFNR
-517 VFNAGASGYAIGVE
+517 VFNAGASGYAVGVE

-536 NKFFLL
+536 NKLFLL
-542 IYVLLLA
+542 IYALLLV
-549 ALVALFARIPTAF
+549 ALAVLFARIPTAF

-568 GTLFVQVQL
+568 GTMMVQVQL
-577 PPNATAARTDQVL
+577 PPNASAARTEQVL
-590 QAVTQHLLENEKDTV
+590 QKVVNHLLENEKDTV
-605 NSVMAV
+605 NGVMSV

-626 FVELKPFTE
+626 FVELKPFE
-635 RTSPHQHLKAL
+635 QRKRPDQHLKAL

-652 FVSQLNDAMVIP
+652 FVSQINDAMIVPIM
-664 VIPPAIVELGNATGF
+664 PPAIIELGNATGF
-679 DFFLQDNGGVGHEV
+679 DFYLQDNGGVGHEV

-712 MVRPNGLSDEPQYQ
+712 MVRPNGLSDEPQFQ

-735 ALKLSLSDINATMSI
+735 ALGLNLADINSTMSI

-783 FAKWYVRNS
+783 FAKWYVRN
-792 DGKMV
+792 DAGKMV

-815 RYNGVSA
+815 RFNGVPA

-831 GVSTGEAMKIVEGLA
+831 GVSTGEAMAVVEGLA

-854 LVWTGLSYE
+854 LVWSGLSYE

-872 WIMALSMLIV
+872 WIMALSMLMV
-882 FLSLAA
+882 FLCLAA

-893 SIPFSVMLVVP
+893 AIPFSVMLVVP
-904 LGILGAVLATLGR
+904 LGILGAVLATLSR

-928 MITTMGLAAKNA
+928 MITTVGLAAKNA
-940 ILIVEFARELYEQEG
+940 ILIVEFARELHREG
-955 KPLFE
+955 KPLMR

-984 VPLALAT
+984 VPLAIAT
-991 GASSGSKHSI
+991 GASSGSQHSI

-1019 VPLFFYVVASV
+1019 VPLFFYVIGHITERFGKRTPA
-1030 VAHFRKNQPAPAV
+1030 AEAEEKNA
-1043 ATPTSEEESH
+1043 
-1053 A
+1053 

>member
-6 INRPIFAWVLAIVVM
+6 INRPIFAWVIAIVIM
-21 LAGALAIKALPVSQ
+21 LLGVLAIKGLPISQ
-35 YPDVAPPAIA
+35 YPNVAPPAIS

-68 QLNGLDNL
+68 QLNGLDGL
-76 RYITSSSESD
+76 RYITSASESD

-136 FMLVAGLV
+136 FMMVVGLV
-144 SEDGA
+144 SEDGR

-180 SAYAMRIWLDPAK
+180 APYAMRIWLDPAK

-200 PSDVIAA
+200 PTDVIAA
-207 VQGQNVQVSAGS
+207 VQSQNVQISAGQ

-225 LNNKVQL
+225 INDKVQL

-247 FREIMLKVKSNGAQ
+247 FREIMLKVRPNGAQ

-269 VELGGQFTA
+269 VQLGGQFSA
-278 ISSKYNGQPSAAL
+278 ISAKFDGKPASGL

-298 ENVLESVAAV
+298 ANVLESIAAV
-308 RATIASLEPN
+308 RDTIAQLEPN
-318 FPPGVKVV
+318 FPQGVKVV
-326 YPYDTAPVVQVSIDS
+326 YPYDTSPVVQVSIDS
-341 VVSTLVEAIVLVF
+341 VITTLLEAVVLVF

-375 VVLLGTFGVLL
+375 VVLLGTFGILL

-419 RLMHDEHLSAKDAT
+419 RLMHDEHLSPKEAT

-468 YRQFAITIAVA
+468 YRQFAITIAAA

-487 LVFTPALCA
+487 LIFTPALCA
-496 TILKAPE
+496 TILKAPV
-503 PGKKPAKFFAWFNR
+503 PGKKPARFFAWFNR
-517 VFNAGASGYAIGVE
+517 VFNASASGYAVGVE

-536 NKFFLL
+536 NKGFLL

-549 ALVALFARIPTAF
+549 GLVALFARIPTAF

-568 GTLFVQVQL
+568 GTMMVLVQL
-577 PPNATAARTDQVL
+577 PSNASAARTDKVL
-590 QAVTQHLLENEKDTV
+590 QAVSQHLLDNEKDTV
-605 NSVMAV
+605 QSVMAV
-611 NGFNFAGRGQNSGLL
+611 NGFNFAGRGQNNGLL
-626 FVELKPFTE
+626 FVELKPFDE
-635 RTSPHQHLKAL
+635 RKGAHQHLKAL
-646 HGRTWG
+646 YGRTWG
-652 FVSQLNDAMVIP
+652 FVSQLNDAMIIP
-664 VIPPAIVELGNATGF
+664 IMPPAIIELGNATGY

-698 NQMLGMAAQTPQLA
+698 NQMLGMAAQSPKLA
-712 MVRPNGLSDEPQYQ
+712 LVRPNGLSDEPQYQ

-735 ALKLSLSDINATMSI
+735 ALNLNLADINATMSI

-775 ESRVGPDD
+775 DARVGPED
-783 FAKWYVRNS
+783 FAKWYVRNNL
-792 DGKMV
+792 GKMV

-815 RYNGVSA
+815 RYNGVPA
-822 VQIVGGTAP
+822 LQIVGSTAP
-831 GVSTGEAMKIVEGLA
+831 GVSTGEAMAILQDMAK
-846 QQLPPGVD
+846 QLPPGID

-863 EIKAGNQSA
+863 EIKAGDQSA
-872 WIMALSMLIV
+872 WIMALSMLVV
-882 FLSLAA
+882 FLCLAA

-940 ILIVEFARELYEQEG
+940 ILIVEFARELYEDEG
-955 KPLFE
+955 KPLFQ
-960 AAVEAARLRL
+960 AVVEAARLRL
-970 RPIIMTSMAFVLGV
+970 RPIVMTSLAFVLGV
-984 VPLALAT
+984 VPLAIAT
-991 GASSGSKHSI
+991 GASSGSQHSI

-1019 VPLFFYVVASV
+1019 VPLFFYVIASITQR
-1030 VAHFRKNQPAPAV
+1030 FRKARPAAPV
-1043 ATPTSEEESH
+1043 TPIQEKT

>member
-6 INRPIFAWVLAIVVM
+6 IHRPIFAWVLAIVVM
-21 LAGALAIKALPVSQ
+21 LTGLLAIKGLPVSQ
-35 YPDVAPPAIA
+35 YPDVAPPAIS

-68 QLNGLDNL
+68 QLNGLDGL
-76 RYITSSSESD
+76 RYITSASESD

-136 FMLVAGLV
+136 FMLVVGLV
-144 SEDGA
+144 SEDGR
-149 MNSEDLAD
+149 MNSADLAD
-157 YIASNIQD
+157 YIASNMQD
-165 PVSRTKGVGDFTLFG
+165 PISRTKGVGDFQLFG
-180 SAYAMRIWLDPAK
+180 APYAMRIWLDPAK

-200 PSDVIAA
+200 PTDVINA
-207 VQGQNVQVSAGS
+207 VRSQNVQISAGQ

-225 LNNKVQL
+225 INDKVEL

-247 FREIMLKVKSNGAQ
+247 FREVMLKVKPNGAQ
-261 VRLKDVAD
+261 VRLKDVAN

-278 ISSKYNGQPSAAL
+278 ISSKYNGKPASAM

-298 ENVLESVAAV
+298 GNVLDSVKAV
-308 RATIASLEPN
+308 RETIAKLEPN

-326 YPYDTAPVVQVSIDS
+326 FPYDTSPVVQVSIDS
-341 VVSTLVEAIVLVF
+341 VIHTLIEAIVLVF

-359 FLQSVRA
+359 FLQSIRA

-375 VVLLGTFGVLL
+375 VVLLGSFGILL

-433 IKSMGQISGALVG
+433 IKSMQQISGALVG
-446 IGVVISAVFVPM
+446 IGLVISAVFVPM

-468 YRQFAITIAVA
+468 YRQFAITVAAA
-479 MSLSVLVA
+479 MSLSVIVA

-496 TILKAPE
+496 TILKAPV
-503 PGKKPAKFFAWFNR
+503 PGKKPAAFFAWFNR
-517 VFNAGASGYAIGVE
+517 MFNAGASGYAIGVE

-536 NKFFLL
+536 NKLFLAV
-542 IYVLLLA
+542 YVLLLA
-549 ALVALFARIPTAF
+549 ALVALFARIPSTF
-562 LPEEDQ
+562 LPDEDQ
-568 GTLFVQVQL
+568 GTMIVMVQL
-577 PPNATAARTDQVL
+577 PPNASASRTDRVL
-590 QAVTQHLLENEKDTV
+590 QQVSDYLLQQEGDTV

-611 NGFNFAGRGQNSGLL
+611 NGFNFAGRGQNNGLL
-626 FVELKPFTE
+626 FVELKSFEE
-635 RTSPHQHLKAL
+635 RKAVQQRL
-646 HGRTWG
+646 QTLLGRTWG
-652 FVSQLNDAMVIP
+652 FVSQINDAMIIP
-664 VIPPAIVELGNATGF
+664 IMPPAILELGNATGF
-679 DFFLQDNGGVGHEV
+679 DFYLQDNGGLGHEA

-698 NQMLGMAAQTPQLA
+698 NQMLGMGAQTPGIA

-726 IEIDEEKAR
+726 VEIDEEKAR
-735 ALKLSLSDINATMSI
+735 ALQLNLADINNTMSI
-750 AWGSAYINDFI
+750 AWGSAYVNDFI
-761 DRGRVKKVFLQGKA
+761 DRGRVKKVFVQGKA
-775 ESRVGPDD
+775 DARVGPED
-783 FAKWYVRNS
+783 FAKWYVRNNA
-792 DGKMV
+792 GKMV

-815 RYNGVSA
+815 RYNGVAALQLMGSP
-822 VQIVGGTAP
+822 AP
-831 GVSTGEAMKIVEGLA
+831 GISTGDAMQIMENLSK
-846 QQLPPGVD
+846 QLPPGID

-863 EIKAGNQSA
+863 EVKAGNQSS
-872 WIMALSMLIV
+872 WILALSMLMV
-882 FLSLAA
+882 FLCLAA

-893 SIPFSVMLVVP
+893 SIPFAVMLVVP
-904 LGILGAVLATLGR
+904 LGILGAVIATLSR
-917 GLTNDVFFQIG
+917 GLANDVFFQIG
-928 MITTMGLAAKNA
+928 LITTMGLAAKNA
-940 ILIVEFARELYEQEG
+940 ILIVEFARELHEKEG
-955 KPLFE
+955 KPLFQ

-970 RPIIMTSMAFVLGV
+970 RPIVMTSMAFVLGV
-984 VPLALAT
+984 VPLAIAT
-991 GASSGSKHSI
+991 GASSGSQHSI
-1001 GTSVVGGT
+1001 GTSVAGGT

-1019 VPLFFYVVASV
+1019 VPLFFFVIGSISARL
-1030 VAHFRKNQPAPAV
+1030 RKAA
-1043 ATPTSEEESH
+1043 ASEEKS

>member
-6 INRPIFAWVLAIVVM
+6 INRPIFAWVVAIVVM
-21 LAGALAIKALPVSQ
+21 LAGVLAIKGLPINQ
-35 YPDVAPPAIA
+35 YPNVAPPAIS

-52 ASAQT
+52 ASAQA

-68 QLNGLDNL
+68 QLNGLDGL
-76 RYITSSSESD
+76 RYITSASESD

-136 FMLVAGLV
+136 FMLVLGLV
-144 SEDGA
+144 SEDGSMSSA
-149 MNSEDLAD
+149 DLAD
-157 YIASNIQD
+157 YIATNLQD
-165 PVSRTKGVGDFTLFG
+165 PISRTEGVGDFTLFG
-180 SAYAMRIWLDPAK
+180 APYAMRIWLDPAK

-207 VQGQNVQVSAGS
+207 VKSQNVQVSAGQ

-225 LNNKVQL
+225 INDKVQL
-232 QATVLGKTRMKTADE
+232 QATVLGKTRMKTAEE
-247 FREIMLKVKSNGAQ
+247 FREIMLKVKPNGAQ

-269 VELGGQFTA
+269 VQLGGQFTA
-278 ISSKYNGQPSAAL
+278 ISSKFDGKPSSAL
-291 ALRLATG
+291 ALRLTTG
-298 ENVLESVAAV
+298 GNVLDAVKAV
-308 RATIASLEPN
+308 RATIAKLEPN

-326 YPYDTAPVVQVSIDS
+326 FPYDTSPVVQVSIDS
-341 VVSTLVEAIVLVF
+341 VVHTLFEAIVLVF

-359 FLQSVRA
+359 FLQSIRA
-366 TIIPTLAVP
+366 TLVPTLAVP
-375 VVLLGTFGVLL
+375 VVLLGTFGILL

-419 RLMHDEHLSAKDAT
+419 RLMHEEHLSPKEAT

-446 IGVVISAVFVPM
+446 IGLVISAVFVPM

-468 YRQFAITIAVA
+468 YRQFAVTIAAA
-479 MSLSVLVA
+479 MTLSVLVA
-487 LVFTPALCA
+487 LIFTPALCA
-496 TILKAPE
+496 TILKAPV
-503 PGKKPAKFFAWFNR
+503 PGKKPAAFFAWFNR
-517 VFNAGASGYAIGVE
+517 VFNAGASGYAVGVE

-536 NKFFLL
+536 NKLFLL
-542 IYVLLLA
+542 IYALLLV
-549 ALVALFARIPTAF
+549 ALAVLFARIPSAF

-568 GTLFVQVQL
+568 GTMMVQVQL
-577 PPNATAARTDQVL
+577 PPNASAARTEQVL
-590 QAVTQHLLENEKDTV
+590 QKVVNHLLENEKDTV
-605 NSVMAV
+605 NGVMSV

-626 FVELKPFTE
+626 FVELKPFE
-635 RTSPHQHLKAL
+635 QRKRPDQHLKAL
-646 HGRTWG
+646 YGRTWG
-652 FVSQLNDAMVIP
+652 FVSQINDAMIVPIM
-664 VIPPAIVELGNATGF
+664 PPAIIELGNATGF
-679 DFFLQDNGGVGHEV
+679 DFYLQDNGGVGHEV

-712 MVRPNGLSDEPQYQ
+712 MVRPNGLSDEPQFQ

-735 ALKLSLSDINATMSI
+735 ALGLNLADINSTMSI

-783 FAKWYVRNS
+783 FAKWYVRN
-792 DGKMV
+792 DAGKMV

-815 RYNGVSA
+815 RFNGVPA

-831 GVSTGEAMKIVEGLA
+831 GVSTGEAMAVVEGLA

-854 LVWTGLSYE
+854 LVWSGLSYE

-872 WIMALSMLIV
+872 WIMALSMLMV
-882 FLSLAA
+882 FLCLAA

-893 SIPFSVMLVVP
+893 AIPFSVMLVVP
-904 LGILGAVLATLGR
+904 LGILGAVLATLSR

-928 MITTMGLAAKNA
+928 MITTVGLAAKNA
-940 ILIVEFARELYEQEG
+940 ILIVEFARELHREG
-955 KPLFE
+955 KPLMR

-984 VPLALAT
+984 VPLAIAT
-991 GASSGSKHSI
+991 GASSGSQHSI

-1019 VPLFFYVVASV
+1019 VPLFFYVIGHITERFGKRTPA
-1030 VAHFRKNQPAPAV
+1030 AEAEEKNA
-1043 ATPTSEEESH
+1043 
-1053 A
+1053 

>member
-6 INRPIFAWVLAIVVM
+6 INRPIFAWVIAIVIM
-21 LAGALAIKALPVSQ
+21 LLGVLAIKGLPISQ
-35 YPDVAPPAIA
+35 YPNVAPPAIS

-68 QLNGLDNL
+68 QLNGLDGL
-76 RYITSSSESD
+76 RYITSASESD

-136 FMLVAGLV
+136 FMMVVGLV
-144 SEDGA
+144 SEDGR

-180 SAYAMRIWLDPAK
+180 APYAMRIWLDPAK

-200 PSDVIAA
+200 PTDVIAA
-207 VQGQNVQVSAGS
+207 VQSQNVQISAGQ

-225 LNNKVQL
+225 INDKVQL

-247 FREIMLKVKSNGAQ
+247 FREIMLKVRPNGAQ

-269 VELGGQFTA
+269 VQLGGQFSA
-278 ISSKYNGQPSAAL
+278 ISAKFDGKPASGL

-298 ENVLESVAAV
+298 ANVLESIAAV
-308 RATIASLEPN
+308 RDTIAQLEPN
-318 FPPGVKVV
+318 FPQGVKVV
-326 YPYDTAPVVQVSIDS
+326 YPYDTSPVVQVSIDS
-341 VVSTLVEAIVLVF
+341 VITTLLEAVVLVF

-375 VVLLGTFGVLL
+375 VVLLGTFGILL

-419 RLMHDEHLSAKDAT
+419 RLMHDEHLSPKEAT

-468 YRQFAITIAVA
+468 YRQFAITIAAA

-487 LVFTPALCA
+487 LIFTPALCA
-496 TILKAPE
+496 TILKAPV
-503 PGKKPAKFFAWFNR
+503 PGKKPARFFAWFNR
-517 VFNAGASGYAIGVE
+517 VFNASASGYAVGVE

-536 NKFFLL
+536 NKGFLL

-549 ALVALFARIPTAF
+549 GLVALFARIPTAF

-568 GTLFVQVQL
+568 GTMMVLVQL
-577 PPNATAARTDQVL
+577 PSNASAARTDKVL
-590 QAVTQHLLENEKDTV
+590 QAVSQHLLDNEKDTV
-605 NSVMAV
+605 QSVMAV
-611 NGFNFAGRGQNSGLL
+611 NGFNFAGRGQNNGLL
-626 FVELKPFTE
+626 FVELKPFDE
-635 RTSPHQHLKAL
+635 RKGAHQHLKAL
-646 HGRTWG
+646 YGRTWG
-652 FVSQLNDAMVIP
+652 FVSQLNDAMIIP
-664 VIPPAIVELGNATGF
+664 IMPPAIIELGNATGY

-698 NQMLGMAAQTPQLA
+698 NQMLGMAAQSPKLA
-712 MVRPNGLSDEPQYQ
+712 LVRPNGLSDEPQYQ

-735 ALKLSLSDINATMSI
+735 ALNLNLADINATMSI

-775 ESRVGPDD
+775 DARVGPED
-783 FAKWYVRNS
+783 FSKWYVRNNV
-792 DGKMV
+792 GKMV

-815 RYNGVSA
+815 RFNGVPA
-822 VQIVGGTAP
+822 VQIVGSTAP
-831 GVSTGEAMKIVEGLA
+831 GVSTGEAMDILQDMAK
-846 QQLPPGVD
+846 QLPPGVD

-863 EIKAGNQSA
+863 EIKAGDQSA
-872 WIMALSMLIV
+872 WIMALSMLVV
-882 FLSLAA
+882 FLCLAA

-940 ILIVEFARELYEQEG
+940 ILIVEFARELYEDEG
-955 KPLFE
+955 KPLFQ
-960 AAVEAARLRL
+960 AVVEAARLRL
-970 RPIIMTSMAFVLGV
+970 RPIVMTSLAFVLGV
-984 VPLALAT
+984 VPLAIAT
-991 GASSGSKHSI
+991 GASSGSQHSI

-1019 VPLFFYVVASV
+1019 VPLFFYVIASITQR
-1030 VAHFRKNQPAPAV
+1030 FRKARPAAPV
-1043 ATPTSEEESH
+1043 TPIQEKT

>member
-6 INRPIFAWVLAIVVM
+6 INRPIFAWVVAIVVM
-21 LAGALAIKALPVSQ
+21 LAGVLAIKGLPINQ
-35 YPDVAPPAIA
+35 YPNVAPPAIS

-52 ASAQT
+52 ASAQA

-68 QLNGLDNL
+68 QLNGLDGL
-76 RYITSSSESD
+76 RYITSASESD

-136 FMLVAGLV
+136 FMLVVGLV
-144 SEDGA
+144 SEDGSMSSA
-149 MNSEDLAD
+149 DLAD
-157 YIASNIQD
+157 YIATNLQD
-165 PVSRTKGVGDFTLFG
+165 PISRTEGVGDFTLFG
-180 SAYAMRIWLDPAK
+180 APYAMRIWLDPAK

-200 PSDVIAA
+200 PSDVMAA
-207 VQGQNVQVSAGS
+207 VKSQNVQVSAGQ

-225 LNNKVQL
+225 INDKVQL
-232 QATVLGKTRMKTADE
+232 QATVLGKTRMKTAEE
-247 FREIMLKVKSNGAQ
+247 FREIMLKVKPNGAQ
-261 VRLKDVAD
+261 VRLKDVAY
-269 VELGGQFTA
+269 VQLGGQFTA
-278 ISSKYNGQPSAAL
+278 ISSKFDGKPSSAL
-291 ALRLATG
+291 ALRLTTG
-298 ENVLESVAAV
+298 GNVLDAVKAV
-308 RATIASLEPN
+308 RATIAKLEPN

-326 YPYDTAPVVQVSIDS
+326 FPYDTSPVVQVSIDS
-341 VVSTLVEAIVLVF
+341 VVHTLFEAIVLVF

-359 FLQSVRA
+359 FLQSIRA
-366 TIIPTLAVP
+366 TLVPTLAVP
-375 VVLLGTFGVLL
+375 VVLLGTFGILL

-419 RLMHDEHLSAKDAT
+419 RLMHEEHLSPKEAT

-446 IGVVISAVFVPM
+446 IGLVISAVFVPM

-468 YRQFAITIAVA
+468 YRQFAVTIAAA
-479 MSLSVLVA
+479 MTLSVLVA
-487 LVFTPALCA
+487 LIFTPALCA
-496 TILKAPE
+496 TILKAPV
-503 PGKKPAKFFAWFNR
+503 PGKKPAAFFAWFNR
-517 VFNAGASGYAIGVE
+517 VFNAGASGYAVGVE

-536 NKFFLL
+536 NKLFLL
-542 IYVLLLA
+542 IYALLLV
-549 ALVALFARIPTAF
+549 ALAVLFARIPSAF

-568 GTLFVQVQL
+568 GTMMVQVQL
-577 PPNATAARTDQVL
+577 PPNASAARTEQVL
-590 QAVTQHLLENEKDTV
+590 QKVVNHLLENEKDTV
-605 NSVMAV
+605 NGVMSV

-626 FVELKPFTE
+626 FVELKPFE
-635 RTSPHQHLKAL
+635 QRKRPDQHLKAL
-646 HGRTWG
+646 YGRTWG
-652 FVSQLNDAMVIP
+652 FVSQINDAMIVPIM
-664 VIPPAIVELGNATGF
+664 PPAIIELGNATGF
-679 DFFLQDNGGVGHEV
+679 DFYLQDNGGVGHEV

-712 MVRPNGLSDEPQYQ
+712 MVRPNGLSDEPQFQ

-735 ALKLSLSDINATMSI
+735 ALGLNLADINSTMSI

-783 FAKWYVRNS
+783 FAKWYVRN
-792 DGKMV
+792 DAGKMV

-815 RYNGVSA
+815 RFNGVPA

-831 GVSTGEAMKIVEGLA
+831 GVSTGEAMAVVEGLA

-854 LVWTGLSYE
+854 LVWSGLSYE

-872 WIMALSMLIV
+872 WIMALSMLMV
-882 FLSLAA
+882 FLCLAA

-893 SIPFSVMLVVP
+893 AIPFSVMLVVP
-904 LGILGAVLATLGR
+904 LGILGAVLATLSR

-928 MITTMGLAAKNA
+928 MITTVGLAAKNA
-940 ILIVEFARELYEQEG
+940 ILIVEFARELHREG
-955 KPLFE
+955 KPLMR

-984 VPLALAT
+984 VPLAIAT
-991 GASSGSKHSI
+991 GASSGSQHSI

-1019 VPLFFYVVASV
+1019 VPLFFYVIGHITERFGKRTPA
-1030 VAHFRKNQPAPAV
+1030 AEAEEKNA
-1043 ATPTSEEESH
+1043 
-1053 A
+1053 

>member
-6 INRPIFAWVLAIVVM
+6 INRPIFAWVVAIVVM
-21 LAGALAIKALPVSQ
+21 LAGVLAIKGLPINQ
-35 YPDVAPPAIA
+35 YPNVAPPAIS

-52 ASAQT
+52 ASAQA

-68 QLNGLDNL
+68 QLNGLDGL
-76 RYITSSSESD
+76 RYITSASESD

-136 FMLVAGLV
+136 FMLVVGLV
-144 SEDGA
+144 SEDGSMSSA
-149 MNSEDLAD
+149 DLAD
-157 YIASNIQD
+157 YIATNLQD
-165 PVSRTKGVGDFTLFG
+165 PISRTEGVGDFTLFG
-180 SAYAMRIWLDPAK
+180 APYAMRIWLDPAK

-207 VQGQNVQVSAGS
+207 VKSQNVQVSAGQ

-225 LNNKVQL
+225 INDKVQL
-232 QATVLGKTRMKTADE
+232 QATVLGKTRMKTAEE
-247 FREIMLKVKSNGAQ
+247 FREIMLKVKPNGAQ

-269 VELGGQFTA
+269 VQLGGQFTA
-278 ISSKYNGQPSAAL
+278 ISSKFDGKPSSAL
-291 ALRLATG
+291 ALRLTTG
-298 ENVLESVAAV
+298 GNVLDAVKAV
-308 RATIASLEPN
+308 RATIAKLEPN

-326 YPYDTAPVVQVSIDS
+326 FPYDTSPVVQVSIDS
-341 VVSTLVEAIVLVF
+341 VVHTLFEAIVLVF

-359 FLQSVRA
+359 FLQSIRA
-366 TIIPTLAVP
+366 TLVPTLAVP
-375 VVLLGTFGVLL
+375 VVLLGTFGILL

-419 RLMHDEHLSAKDAT
+419 RLMHEEHLSPKEAT

-446 IGVVISAVFVPM
+446 IGLVISAVFVPM

-468 YRQFAITIAVA
+468 YRQFAVTIAAA
-479 MSLSVLVA
+479 MTLSVLVA
-487 LVFTPALCA
+487 LIFTPALCA
-496 TILKAPE
+496 TILKAPV
-503 PGKKPAKFFAWFNR
+503 PGKKPAAFFAWFNR
-517 VFNAGASGYAIGVE
+517 VFNAGASGYAVGVE

-536 NKFFLL
+536 NKWFLL

-568 GTLFVQVQL
+568 GTMMVQVQL
-577 PPNATAARTDQVL
+577 PPNASAARTEQVL
-590 QAVTQHLLENEKDTV
+590 QKVVNHLLENEKDTV
-605 NSVMAV
+605 NGVMSV

-626 FVELKPFTE
+626 FVELKPFE
-635 RTSPHQHLKAL
+635 QRKRPDQHLKAL
-646 HGRTWG
+646 HGRTWS
-652 FVSQLNDAMVIP
+652 FVSQINDAMIVPIM
-664 VIPPAIVELGNATGF
+664 PPAIIELGNATGF
-679 DFFLQDNGGVGHEV
+679 DFYLQDNGGVGHEV

-712 MVRPNGLSDEPQYQ
+712 MVRPNGLSDEPQFQ

-735 ALKLSLSDINATMSI
+735 ALGLNLADINSTMSI

-783 FAKWYVRNS
+783 FAKWYVRN
-792 DGKMV
+792 DAGKMV
-797 PFSAFATGKWVYG
+797 PFSAFAAGKWVYG

-815 RYNGVSA
+815 RFNGVPA

-831 GVSTGEAMKIVEGLA
+831 GVSTGEAMAVVEGLA
-846 QQLPPGVD
+846 QQLPPGVH
-854 LVWTGLSYE
+854 LVWSGLSYE

-872 WIMALSMLIV
+872 WIMALSMLMV
-882 FLSLAA
+882 FLCLAA

-893 SIPFSVMLVVP
+893 AIPFSVMLVVP
-904 LGILGAVLATLGR
+904 LGILGAVLATLSR

-928 MITTMGLAAKNA
+928 MITTVGLAAKNA
-940 ILIVEFARELYEQEG
+940 ILIVEFARELHREG
-955 KPLFE
+955 KPLMR

-984 VPLALAT
+984 VPLAIAT
-991 GASSGSKHSI
+991 GASSGSQHSI

-1019 VPLFFYVVASV
+1019 VPLFFYVIGHITERFGKRTPA
-1030 VAHFRKNQPAPAV
+1030 AEAEEKNA
-1043 ATPTSEEESH
+1043 
-1053 A
+1053 

>member
-6 INRPIFAWVLAIVVM
+6 INRPIFAWVVAIVVM
-21 LAGALAIKALPVSQ
+21 LAGVLAIKGLPINQ
-35 YPDVAPPAIA
+35 YPNVAPPAIS

-52 ASAQT
+52 ASAQA

-68 QLNGLDNL
+68 QLNGLDGL
-76 RYITSSSESD
+76 RYITSASESD

-136 FMLVAGLV
+136 FMLVVGLV
-144 SEDGA
+144 SEDGSMSSA
-149 MNSEDLAD
+149 DLAD
-157 YIASNIQD
+157 YIATNLQD
-165 PVSRTKGVGDFTLFG
+165 PISRTEGVGDFTLFG
-180 SAYAMRIWLDPAK
+180 APYAMRIWLDPAK

-200 PSDVIAA
+200 PSDVMAA
-207 VQGQNVQVSAGS
+207 VKSQNVQVSAGQ

-225 LNNKVQL
+225 INDKVQL
-232 QATVLGKTRMKTADE
+232 QATVLGKTRMKTAEE
-247 FREIMLKVKSNGAQ
+247 FREIMLKVKPNGAQ

-269 VELGGQFTA
+269 VQLGGQFTA
-278 ISSKYNGQPSAAL
+278 ISSKFDGKPSSAL
-291 ALRLATG
+291 ALRLTTG
-298 ENVLESVAAV
+298 GNVLDAVKAV
-308 RATIASLEPN
+308 RATIAKLEPN

-326 YPYDTAPVVQVSIDS
+326 FPYDTSPVVQVSIDS
-341 VVSTLVEAIVLVF
+341 VVHTLFEAIVLVF

-359 FLQSVRA
+359 FLQSIRA
-366 TIIPTLAVP
+366 TLVPTLAVP
-375 VVLLGTFGVLL
+375 VVLLGTFGILL

-419 RLMHDEHLSAKDAT
+419 RLMHEEHLSPKEAT

-446 IGVVISAVFVPM
+446 IGLVISAVFVPM

-468 YRQFAITIAVA
+468 YRQFAVTIAAA
-479 MSLSVLVA
+479 MTLSVLVA
-487 LVFTPALCA
+487 LIFTPALCA
-496 TILKAPE
+496 TILKAPV
-503 PGKKPAKFFAWFNR
+503 PGKKPAAFFAWFNR
-517 VFNAGASGYAIGVE
+517 VFNAGASGYAVGVE

-536 NKFFLL
+536 NKWFLL
-542 IYVLLLA
+542 IYVLLLV
-549 ALVALFARIPTAF
+549 ALAVLFARIPSAF

-568 GTLFVQVQL
+568 GTMMVQVQL
-577 PPNATAARTDQVL
+577 PPNASAARTEQVL
-590 QAVTQHLLENEKDTV
+590 QKVVNHLLENEKDTV
-605 NSVMAV
+605 NGVMSV

-626 FVELKPFTE
+626 FVELKPFE
-635 RTSPHQHLKAL
+635 QRKRPDQHLKAL

-652 FVSQLNDAMVIP
+652 FVSQINDAMIVPIM
-664 VIPPAIVELGNATGF
+664 PPAIIELGNATGF
-679 DFFLQDNGGVGHEV
+679 DFYLQDNGGVGHEV

-712 MVRPNGLSDEPQYQ
+712 MVRPNGLSDEPQFQ

-735 ALKLSLSDINATMSI
+735 ALGLNLADINSTMSI

-783 FAKWYVRNS
+783 FAKWYVRN
-792 DGKMV
+792 DAGKMA

-815 RYNGVSA
+815 RFNGVPA

-831 GVSTGEAMKIVEGLA
+831 GVSTGEAMAVVEGLA

-854 LVWTGLSYE
+854 LVWSGLSYE

-872 WIMALSMLIV
+872 WIMALSMLMV
-882 FLSLAA
+882 FLCLAA

-893 SIPFSVMLVVP
+893 AIPFSVMLVVP
-904 LGILGAVLATLGR
+904 LGILGAVLATLSR

-928 MITTMGLAAKNA
+928 MITTVGLAAKNA
-940 ILIVEFARELYEQEG
+940 ILIVEFARELHREG
-955 KPLFE
+955 KPLMR

-984 VPLALAT
+984 VPLAIAT
-991 GASSGSKHSI
+991 GASSGSQHSI

-1019 VPLFFYVVASV
+1019 VPLFFYVIGHITERFGKRTPA
-1030 VAHFRKNQPAPAV
+1030 AEAEEKNA
-1043 ATPTSEEESH
+1043 
-1053 A
+1053 

>member
-6 INRPIFAWVLAIVVM
+6 INRPIFAWVVAIVVM
-21 LAGALAIKALPVSQ
+21 LAGVLAIKGLPINQ
-35 YPDVAPPAIA
+35 YPNVAPPAIS

-52 ASAQT
+52 ASAQA

-68 QLNGLDNL
+68 QLNGLDGL
-76 RYITSSSESD
+76 RYITSASESD

-136 FMLVAGLV
+136 FMLVVGLV
-144 SEDGA
+144 SEDGSMSSA
-149 MNSEDLAD
+149 DLAD
-157 YIASNIQD
+157 YIATNLQD
-165 PVSRTKGVGDFTLFG
+165 PISRTEGVGDFTLFG
-180 SAYAMRIWLDPAK
+180 APYAMRIWLDPAK

-200 PSDVIAA
+200 PSDVMAA
-207 VQGQNVQVSAGS
+207 VKSQNVQVSAGQ

-225 LNNKVQL
+225 INDKVQL
-232 QATVLGKTRMKTADE
+232 QATVLGKTRMKTAEE
-247 FREIMLKVKSNGAQ
+247 FREIMLKVKPNGAQ

-269 VELGGQFTA
+269 VQLGGQFTA
-278 ISSKYNGQPSAAL
+278 ISSKFDGKPSSAL
-291 ALRLATG
+291 ALRLTTG
-298 ENVLESVAAV
+298 GNVLDAVKAV
-308 RATIASLEPN
+308 RATIAKLEPN

-326 YPYDTAPVVQVSIDS
+326 FPYDTSPVVQVSIDS
-341 VVSTLVEAIVLVF
+341 VVHTLFEAIVLVF

-359 FLQSVRA
+359 FLQSIRA
-366 TIIPTLAVP
+366 TLVPTLAVP
-375 VVLLGTFGVLL
+375 VVLLGTFGILL

-419 RLMHDEHLSAKDAT
+419 RLMHEEHLSPKEAT

-446 IGVVISAVFVPM
+446 IGLVISAVFVPM

-468 YRQFAITIAVA
+468 YRQFAVTIAAA
-479 MSLSVLVA
+479 MTLSVLVA
-487 LVFTPALCA
+487 LIFTPALCA
-496 TILKAPE
+496 TILKAPV
-503 PGKKPAKFFAWFNR
+503 PGKKPAAFFAWFNR
-517 VFNAGASGYAIGVE
+517 VFNAGASGYAVGVE

-536 NKFFLL
+536 NKWFLL
-542 IYVLLLA
+542 IYVLLLV
-549 ALVALFARIPTAF
+549 ALAVLFARIPSAF

-568 GTLFVQVQL
+568 GTMMVQVQL
-577 PPNATAARTDQVL
+577 PPNASAARTEQVL
-590 QAVTQHLLENEKDTV
+590 QKVVNHLLENEKDTV
-605 NSVMAV
+605 NGVMSV

-626 FVELKPFTE
+626 FVELKPFE
-635 RTSPHQHLKAL
+635 QRKRPNQHLKAL

-652 FVSQLNDAMVIP
+652 FVSQINDAMIVPIM
-664 VIPPAIVELGNATGF
+664 PPAIIELGNATGF
-679 DFFLQDNGGVGHEV
+679 DFYLQDNGGVGHEV

-712 MVRPNGLSDEPQYQ
+712 MVRPNGLSDEPQFQ

-735 ALKLSLSDINATMSI
+735 ALGLNLADINSTMSI

-783 FAKWYVRNS
+783 FAKWYVRN
-792 DGKMV
+792 DAGKMV

-815 RYNGVSA
+815 RFNGVPA

-831 GVSTGEAMKIVEGLA
+831 GVSTGEAMAVVEGLA

-854 LVWTGLSYE
+854 LVWSGLSYE

-872 WIMALSMLIV
+872 WIMALSMLMV
-882 FLSLAA
+882 FLCLAA

-893 SIPFSVMLVVP
+893 AIPFSVMLVVP
-904 LGILGAVLATLGR
+904 LGILGAVLATLSR

-928 MITTMGLAAKNA
+928 MITTVGLAAKNA
-940 ILIVEFARELYEQEG
+940 ILIVEFARELHREG
-955 KPLFE
+955 KPLMR

-984 VPLALAT
+984 VPLAIAT
-991 GASSGSKHSI
+991 GASSGSQHSI

-1019 VPLFFYVVASV
+1019 VPLFFYVIGHITERFGKRTPA
-1030 VAHFRKNQPAPAV
+1030 AEAEEKNA
-1043 ATPTSEEESH
+1043 
-1053 A
+1053 

>member
-6 INRPIFAWVLAIVVM
+6 INRPIFAWVVAIVVM
-21 LAGALAIKALPVSQ
+21 LAGVLAIKGLPINQ
-35 YPDVAPPAIA
+35 YPNVAPPAIS

-52 ASAQT
+52 ASAQA

-68 QLNGLDNL
+68 QLNGLDGL
-76 RYITSSSESD
+76 RYITSASESD

-136 FMLVAGLV
+136 FMLVVGLV
-144 SEDGA
+144 SEDGSMSSA
-149 MNSEDLAD
+149 DLAD
-157 YIASNIQD
+157 YIATNLQD
-165 PVSRTKGVGDFTLFG
+165 PISRTEGVGDFTLFG
-180 SAYAMRIWLDPAK
+180 APYAMRIWLDPAK

-207 VQGQNVQVSAGS
+207 VKSQNVQVSAGQ

-225 LNNKVQL
+225 INDKVQL
-232 QATVLGKTRMKTADE
+232 QATVLGKTRMKTAEE
-247 FREIMLKVKSNGAQ
+247 FREIMLKVKPNGAQ

-269 VELGGQFTA
+269 VQLGGQFTA
-278 ISSKYNGQPSAAL
+278 ISSKFDGKPSSAL
-291 ALRLATG
+291 ALRLTTG
-298 ENVLESVAAV
+298 GNVLDAVKAV
-308 RATIASLEPN
+308 RATIAKLEPN

-326 YPYDTAPVVQVSIDS
+326 FPYDTSPVVQVSIDS
-341 VVSTLVEAIVLVF
+341 VVHTLFEAIVLVF

-359 FLQSVRA
+359 FLQSIRA
-366 TIIPTLAVP
+366 TLVPTLAVP
-375 VVLLGTFGVLL
+375 VVLLGTFGILL

-419 RLMHDEHLSAKDAT
+419 RLMHEEHLSPKEAT

-446 IGVVISAVFVPM
+446 IGLVISAVFVPM

-468 YRQFAITIAVA
+468 YRQFAVTIAAA
-479 MSLSVLVA
+479 MTLSVLVA
-487 LVFTPALCA
+487 LIFTPALCA
-496 TILKAPE
+496 TILKAPV
-503 PGKKPAKFFAWFNR
+503 PGKKPAAFFAWFNR
-517 VFNAGASGYAIGVE
+517 VFNAGASGYAVGVE

-536 NKFFLL
+536 NKWFLL

-568 GTLFVQVQL
+568 GTMMVQVQL
-577 PPNATAARTDQVL
+577 PPNASAARTEQVL
-590 QAVTQHLLENEKDTV
+590 QKVVNHLLENEKDTV
-605 NSVMAV
+605 NGVMSV

-626 FVELKPFTE
+626 FVELKPFE
-635 RTSPHQHLKAL
+635 QRKRPDQHLKAL
-646 HGRTWG
+646 YGRTWG
-652 FVSQLNDAMVIP
+652 FVSQINDAMIVPIM
-664 VIPPAIVELGNATGF
+664 PPAIIELGNATGF
-679 DFFLQDNGGVGHEV
+679 DFYLQDNGGVGHEV

-712 MVRPNGLSDEPQYQ
+712 MVRPNGLSDEPQFQ

-735 ALKLSLSDINATMSI
+735 ALGLNLADINSTMSI

-783 FAKWYVRNS
+783 FAKWYVRN
-792 DGKMV
+792 DAGKMV

-815 RYNGVSA
+815 RFNGVPA

-831 GVSTGEAMKIVEGLA
+831 GVSTGEAMAVVEGLA
-846 QQLPPGVD
+846 RQLPPGVD
-854 LVWTGLSYE
+854 LVWSGLSYE

-872 WIMALSMLIV
+872 WIMALSMLMV
-882 FLSLAA
+882 FLCLAA

-893 SIPFSVMLVVP
+893 AIPFSVMLVVP
-904 LGILGAVLATLGR
+904 LGILGAVLATLSR

-928 MITTMGLAAKNA
+928 MITTVGLAAKNA
-940 ILIVEFARELYEQEG
+940 ILIVEFARELHREG
-955 KPLFE
+955 KPLMR

-984 VPLALAT
+984 VPLAIAT
-991 GASSGSKHSI
+991 GASSGSQHSI

-1019 VPLFFYVVASV
+1019 VPLFFYVIGRITERFGKRTPA
-1030 VAHFRKNQPAPAV
+1030 AEAEEKNA
-1043 ATPTSEEESH
+1043 
-1053 A
+1053 

>member
-6 INRPIFAWVLAIVVM
+6 INRPIFAWVIAIVIM
-21 LAGALAIKALPVSQ
+21 LLGVLAIKGLPISQ
-35 YPDVAPPAIA
+35 YPNVAPPAIS

-68 QLNGLDNL
+68 QLNGLDGL
-76 RYITSSSESD
+76 RYITSASESD

-136 FMLVAGLV
+136 FMMVVGLV
-144 SEDGA
+144 SEDGR

-180 SAYAMRIWLDPAK
+180 APYAMRIWLDPAK

-200 PSDVIAA
+200 PTDVIAA
-207 VQGQNVQVSAGS
+207 VQSQNVQISAGQ

-225 LNNKVQL
+225 INDKVQL

-247 FREIMLKVKSNGAQ
+247 FREIMLKVRPNGAQ

-269 VELGGQFTA
+269 VQLGGQFSA
-278 ISSKYNGQPSAAL
+278 ISAKFDGKPASGL

-298 ENVLESVAAV
+298 ANVLESIAAV
-308 RATIASLEPN
+308 RDTIAQLEPN
-318 FPPGVKVV
+318 FPQGVKVV
-326 YPYDTAPVVQVSIDS
+326 YPYDTSPVVQVSIDS
-341 VVSTLVEAIVLVF
+341 VITTLLEAVVLVF

-375 VVLLGTFGVLL
+375 VVLLGTFGILL

-419 RLMHDEHLSAKDAT
+419 RLMHDEHLSPKEAT

-468 YRQFAITIAVA
+468 YRQFAITIAAA

-487 LVFTPALCA
+487 LIFTPALCA
-496 TILKAPE
+496 TILKAPV
-503 PGKKPAKFFAWFNR
+503 PGKKPARFFAWFNR
-517 VFNAGASGYAIGVE
+517 VFNASASGYAVGVE

-536 NKFFLL
+536 NKGFLL

-549 ALVALFARIPTAF
+549 GLVALFARIPTAF

-568 GTLFVQVQL
+568 GTMMVLVQL
-577 PPNATAARTDQVL
+577 PSNASAARTDKVL
-590 QAVTQHLLENEKDTV
+590 QAVSQHLLDNEKDTV
-605 NSVMAV
+605 QSVMAV
-611 NGFNFAGRGQNSGLL
+611 NGFNFAGRGQSNGLL
-626 FVELKPFTE
+626 FVELKPFDE
-635 RTSPHQHLKAL
+635 RKGAHQHLKAL
-646 HGRTWG
+646 YGRTWG
-652 FVSQLNDAMVIP
+652 FVSQLNDAMIIP
-664 VIPPAIVELGNATGF
+664 IMPPAIIELGNATGY

-698 NQMLGMAAQTPQLA
+698 NQMLGMAAQSPKLA
-712 MVRPNGLSDEPQYQ
+712 LVRPNGLSDEPQYQ

-735 ALKLSLSDINATMSI
+735 ALNLNLADINATMSI

-775 ESRVGPDD
+775 DARVGPED
-783 FAKWYVRNS
+783 FSKWYVRNNV
-792 DGKMV
+792 GKMV

-815 RYNGVSA
+815 RFNGVPA
-822 VQIVGGTAP
+822 VQIVGSTAP
-831 GVSTGEAMKIVEGLA
+831 GVSTGEAMDILQDMAK
-846 QQLPPGVD
+846 QLPPGVD

-863 EIKAGNQSA
+863 EIKAGDQSA
-872 WIMALSMLIV
+872 WIMALSMLVV
-882 FLSLAA
+882 FLCLAA

-940 ILIVEFARELYEQEG
+940 ILIVEFARELYEDEG
-955 KPLFE
+955 KPLFQ
-960 AAVEAARLRL
+960 AVVEAARLRL
-970 RPIIMTSMAFVLGV
+970 RPIVMTSLAFVLGV
-984 VPLALAT
+984 VPLAIAT
-991 GASSGSKHSI
+991 GASSGSQHSI

-1019 VPLFFYVVASV
+1019 VPLFFYVIASITQR
-1030 VAHFRKNQPAPAV
+1030 FRKARPAAPV
-1043 ATPTSEEESH
+1043 TPIQEKT

>member
-6 INRPIFAWVLAIVVM
+6 INRPIFAWVLAIVIM
-21 LAGALAIKALPVSQ
+21 LAGILAIKGLPIAQ
-35 YPDVAPPAIA
+35 YPNVAPPAIS

-52 ASAQT
+52 ASAQS

-68 QLNGLDNL
+68 QLNGLDGL
-76 RYITSSSESD
+76 RYITSASESD

-128 RVAKYQMN
+128 RVAKYQAN
-136 FMLVAGLV
+136 FMLVVGLM
-144 SEDGA
+144 SEDG
-149 MNSEDLAD
+149 SLSSDDLAD

-165 PVSRTKGVGDFTLFG
+165 PVSRTEGVGDFTLFG
-180 SAYAMRIWLDPAK
+180 SPYAMRIWLDPAK

-200 PSDVIAA
+200 PTDVIAA
-207 VQGQNVQVSAGS
+207 VQSQNVQISAGQ

-225 LNNKVQL
+225 INDKVQL
-232 QATVLGKTRMKTADE
+232 QATVLGKTRMRTADE
-247 FREIMLKVKSNGAQ
+247 FREIMLKVQPSGAQ
-261 VRLKDVAD
+261 VRLKDVAE
-269 VELGGQFTA
+269 VQLGGQFSA
-278 ISSKYNGQPSAAL
+278 ISGKLNGKPAAAL

-298 ENVLESVAAV
+298 GNVLESVAAV
-308 RATIASLEPN
+308 RATISKLEAN

-326 YPYDTAPVVQVSIDS
+326 YPYDTSPVVKVSIDS
-341 VVSTLVEAIVLVF
+341 VIKTLIEAVVLVF

-375 VVLLGTFGVLL
+375 VVLLGTFAILL

-419 RLMHDEHLSAKDAT
+419 RLMHDEHLSPKDAT

-458 AFMDGSTGVI
+458 AFMDGATGVI
-468 YRQFAITIAVA
+468 YRQFAITIAAA

-496 TILKAPE
+496 TILKAPVQ
-503 PGKKPAKFFAWFNR
+503 GKKPAKFFAWFNR
-517 VFNAGASGYAIGVE
+517 IFNASASGYAVGVE

-536 NKFFLL
+536 NKLFLL
-542 IYVLLLA
+542 VYVLLLA
-549 ALVALFARIPTAF
+549 ALVALFARIPSAF

-568 GTLFVQVQL
+568 GTMLVQVQL
-577 PPNATAARTDQVL
+577 PSNASAARTDQVL
-590 QAVTQHLLENEKDTV
+590 QTVSQHLLENEKDTV
-605 NSVMAV
+605 HSVMAV

-626 FVELKPFTE
+626 FVELRKFDE
-635 RTSPHQHLKAL
+635 RKSAEQHLKAL
-646 HGRTWG
+646 YGRTWG
-652 FVSQLNDAMVIP
+652 FVSQIDDAMVIP
-664 VIPPAIVELGNATGF
+664 IMPPAIIELGNATGY
-679 DFFLQDNGGVGHEV
+679 DFFLQDNGGVGHEAM
-693 LMQAR
+693 MQAR
-698 NQMLGMAAQTPQLA
+698 NQLLGLAAQEPKLTL
-712 MVRPNGLSDEPQYQ
+712 VRPNGLSDEPQYQ

-735 ALKLSLSDINATMSI
+735 ALKLNLSDINSTMSI

-761 DRGRVKKVFLQGKA
+761 DRGRVKKVFLQGQA
-775 ESRVGPDD
+775 SSRVGPED
-783 FAKWYVRNS
+783 FGKWFVRNS
-792 DGKMV
+792 DGMMV

-815 RYNGVSA
+815 RYNGLPA
-822 VQIVGGTAP
+822 VQIVGSTAA
-831 GVSTGEAMKIVEGLA
+831 GVSTGEAMAIMEGLVK
-846 QQLPPGVD
+846 QLPPGID

-872 WIMALSMLIV
+872 WIMAMSMLVV
-882 FLSLAA
+882 FLCLAA

-893 SIPFSVMLVVP
+893 AIPFSVMLVVP
-904 LGILGAVLATLGR
+904 LGILGAVLATLSR

-928 MITTMGLAAKNA
+928 MITTIGLAAKNA
-940 ILIVEFARELYEQEG
+940 ILIVEFARELHQEG
-955 KPLFE
+955 KPLFQ

-984 VPLALAT
+984 VPLAIAT
-991 GASSGSKHSI
+991 GASSGSQHSI

-1009 LAGTFLAIFF
+1009 IAGTFLAIFF
-1019 VPLFFYVVASV
+1019 VPLFFYGVGHITQRLSWRADK
-1030 VAHFRKNQPAPAV
+1030 AQPAAAV
-1043 ATPTSEEESH
+1043 NSYEEKNT
-1053 A
+1053 

>member
-6 INRPIFAWVLAIVVM
+6 INRPIFAWVVAIVVM
-21 LAGALAIKALPVSQ
+21 LAGVLAIKGLPINQ
-35 YPDVAPPAIA
+35 YPNVAPPAIS

-52 ASAQT
+52 ASAQA

-68 QLNGLDNL
+68 QLNGLDGL
-76 RYITSSSESD
+76 RYITSASESD

-136 FMLVAGLV
+136 FMLVVGLV
-144 SEDGA
+144 SEDGSMSSA
-149 MNSEDLAD
+149 DLAD
-157 YIASNIQD
+157 YIASNLQD
-165 PVSRTKGVGDFTLFG
+165 PISRTEGVGDFTLFG
-180 SAYAMRIWLDPAK
+180 APYAMRIWLDPAK

-200 PSDVIAA
+200 PSDVMAA
-207 VQGQNVQVSAGS
+207 VKSQNVQVSAGQ

-225 LNNKVQL
+225 INDKVQL
-232 QATVLGKTRMKTADE
+232 QATVLGKTRMKTAEE
-247 FREIMLKVKSNGAQ
+247 FREIMLKVKPNGAQ

-269 VELGGQFTA
+269 VQLGGQFTA
-278 ISSKYNGQPSAAL
+278 ISSKFDGKPSSAL
-291 ALRLATG
+291 ALRLTTG
-298 ENVLESVAAV
+298 GNVLDAVKAV
-308 RATIASLEPN
+308 RATIAKLEPN

-326 YPYDTAPVVQVSIDS
+326 FPYDTSPVVQVSIDS
-341 VVSTLVEAIVLVF
+341 VVHTLFEAIVLVF

-359 FLQSVRA
+359 FLQSIRA
-366 TIIPTLAVP
+366 TLVPTLAVP
-375 VVLLGTFGVLL
+375 VVLLGTFGILL

-419 RLMHDEHLSAKDAT
+419 RLMHEEHLSPKEAT

-446 IGVVISAVFVPM
+446 IGLVISAVFVPM

-468 YRQFAITIAVA
+468 YRQFAVTIAAA
-479 MSLSVLVA
+479 MTLSVLVA
-487 LVFTPALCA
+487 LIFTPALCA
-496 TILKAPE
+496 TILKAPV
-503 PGKKPAKFFAWFNR
+503 PGKKPAAFFAWFNR
-517 VFNAGASGYAIGVE
+517 VFNAGASGYAVGVE

-536 NKFFLL
+536 NKLFLL
-542 IYVLLLA
+542 IYALLLV
-549 ALVALFARIPTAF
+549 ALAVLFARIPSAF

-568 GTLFVQVQL
+568 GTMMVQVQL
-577 PPNATAARTDQVL
+577 PPNASAARTEQVL
-590 QAVTQHLLENEKDTV
+590 QKVVNHLLENEKDTV
-605 NSVMAV
+605 NGVMSV

-626 FVELKPFTE
+626 FVELKPFE
-635 RTSPHQHLKAL
+635 QRKRPDQHLKAL
-646 HGRTWG
+646 YGRTWG
-652 FVSQLNDAMVIP
+652 FVSQINDAMIVPIM
-664 VIPPAIVELGNATGF
+664 PPAIIELGNATGF
-679 DFFLQDNGGVGHEV
+679 DFYLQDNGGVGHEV

-712 MVRPNGLSDEPQYQ
+712 MVRPNGLSDEPQFQ

-735 ALKLSLSDINATMSI
+735 ALGLNLADINSTMSI

-761 DRGRVKKVFLQGKA
+761 DRGRVKKVFLQGEA

-783 FAKWYVRNS
+783 FAKWYVRN
-792 DGKMV
+792 DAGKMV

-815 RYNGVSA
+815 RFNGVPA

-831 GVSTGEAMKIVEGLA
+831 GVSTGEAMAVVEGLA

-854 LVWTGLSYE
+854 LVWSGLSYE

-872 WIMALSMLIV
+872 WIMALSMLMV
-882 FLSLAA
+882 FLCLAA

-893 SIPFSVMLVVP
+893 AIPFSVMLVVP
-904 LGILGAVLATLGR
+904 LGILGAVLATLSR

-928 MITTMGLAAKNA
+928 MITTVGLAAKNA
-940 ILIVEFARELYEQEG
+940 ILIVEFARELHREG
-955 KPLFE
+955 KPLMR

-984 VPLALAT
+984 VPLAIAT
-991 GASSGSKHSI
+991 GASSGSQHSI

-1019 VPLFFYVVASV
+1019 VPLFFYVIGHITERFGKRTPA
-1030 VAHFRKNQPAPAV
+1030 AEAEEKNA
-1043 ATPTSEEESH
+1043 
-1053 A
+1053 

>member
-6 INRPIFAWVLAIVVM
+6 INRPIFAWVVAIVVM
-21 LAGALAIKALPVSQ
+21 LAGGLAIKGLPINQ
-35 YPDVAPPAIA
+35 YPNVAPPAVA

-68 QLNGLDNL
+68 QLNGLDGL
-76 RYITSSSESD
+76 RYITSASESD

-93 TFEQGTDPDI
+93 TFEQGTNPDI

-136 FMLVAGLV
+136 FMLVVGLV
-144 SEDGA
+144 SEDGR
-149 MNSEDLAD
+149 MKSEDLAD

-165 PVSRTKGVGDFTLFG
+165 PLSRTVGVGDFQLFG
-180 SAYAMRIWLDPAK
+180 APYAMRIWLDPAK

-200 PSDVIAA
+200 PTDVIAA
-207 VQGQNVQVSAGS
+207 VQTQNVQVSAGQ

-225 LNNKVQL
+225 VNDKVQL
-232 QATVLGKTRMKTADE
+232 QATVLGKTRMKNADE
-247 FREIMLKVKSNGAQ
+247 FRDILIKVKPSGAQ
-261 VRLKDVAD
+261 VRLKDVAE

-278 ISSKYNGQPSAAL
+278 ISSKFNGKPASAL

-298 ENVLESVAAV
+298 GNVLESVKAV
-308 RATIASLEPN
+308 RQTLAKLEPN
-318 FPPGVKVV
+318 FPPGVKAVF
-326 YPYDTAPVVQVSIDS
+326 PYDTSPVVQVSIDS
-341 VVSTLVEAIVLVF
+341 VVHTLLEAIVLVF

-366 TIIPTLAVP
+366 TLVPTLAVP
-375 VVLLGTFGVLL
+375 VVLLGTFGILL
-386 AAGFTIN
+386 VAGFTIN

-419 RLMHDEHLSAKDAT
+419 RLMHEEHLSPKDAT
-433 IKSMGQISGALVG
+433 IKSMQQISGALVG

-468 YRQFAITIAVA
+468 YRQFAITIAAA
-479 MSLSVLVA
+479 MGLSVLVA
-487 LVFTPALCA
+487 LIFTPALCA
-496 TILKAPE
+496 TLLKAPE
-503 PGKKPAKFFAWFNR
+503 PGKKPARFFAWFNR
-517 VFNAGASGYAIGVE
+517 VFNAGASGYAVGVE

-536 NKFFLL
+536 NKRFLL
-542 IYVLLLA
+542 VYVLLLA
-549 ALVALFARIPTAF
+549 ALVTLFARIPKAF

-568 GTLFVQVQL
+568 GTMMVMVQL
-577 PPNATAARTDQVL
+577 PPNASAARTDKVL
-590 QAVTQHLLENEKDTV
+590 QTVSQHLLDNEKDTV

-626 FVELKPFTE
+626 FVELKPFQE
-635 RTSPHQHLKAL
+635 RKSPHQHLKAL
-646 HGRTWG
+646 YGRTWG
-652 FVSQLNDAMVIP
+652 FVGQLNDAMIIP
-664 VIPPAIVELGNATGF
+664 IMPPAIFELGNATGF
-679 DFFLQDNGGVGHEV
+679 DFYLQDNGGVGHEV

-726 IEIDEEKAR
+726 IDIDTEKAH
-735 ALKLSLSDINATMSI
+735 ALGLNLADINSTMSI

-775 ESRVGPDD
+775 DARVGPED
-783 FAKWYVRNS
+783 FAKWYVRNNA
-792 DGKMV
+792 GKMV
-797 PFSAFATGKWVYG
+797 PFSAFAQGHWVYG

-815 RYNGVSA
+815 RFNGVPA
-822 VQIVGGTAP
+822 VQIVGSTAP
-831 GVSTGEAMKIVEGLA
+831 GVSTGQAMAIVQGLA

-854 LVWTGLSYE
+854 LVWAGLSYE
-863 EIKAGNQSA
+863 EVKAGNQNA
-872 WIMALSMLIV
+872 WIMALSMLMV
-882 FLSLAA
+882 FLCLAA

-893 SIPFSVMLVVP
+893 AIPFSVMLVVP
-904 LGILGAVLATLGR
+904 LGILGAVLATLLR

-940 ILIVEFARELYEQEG
+940 ILIVEFARELHQDG
-955 KPLFE
+955 TPLFQ
-960 AAVEAARLRL
+960 AAVQAARLRL

-984 VPLALAT
+984 VPMAIAT
-991 GASSGSKHSI
+991 GASSGSQHSI

-1019 VPLFFYVVASV
+1019 VPLLFYVIGTITQRL
-1030 VAHFRKNQPAPAV
+1030 RKAPPAQPAP
-1043 ATPTSEEESH
+1043 SEGEKN

>member
-6 INRPIFAWVLAIVVM
+6 INRPIFAWVVAIVVM
-21 LAGALAIKALPVSQ
+21 LAGVLAIKGLPINQ
-35 YPDVAPPAIA
+35 YPNVAPPAIS

-52 ASAQT
+52 ASAQA

-68 QLNGLDNL
+68 QLNGLDGL
-76 RYITSSSESD
+76 RYITSASESD

-136 FMLVAGLV
+136 FMLVVGLV
-144 SEDGA
+144 SEDGSMSSA
-149 MNSEDLAD
+149 DLAD
-157 YIASNIQD
+157 YIASNLQD
-165 PVSRTKGVGDFTLFG
+165 PISRTEGVGDFTLFG
-180 SAYAMRIWLDPAK
+180 APYAMRIWLDPAK

-207 VQGQNVQVSAGS
+207 VKSQNVQVSAGQ

-225 LNNKVQL
+225 INDKVQL
-232 QATVLGKTRMKTADE
+232 QATVLGKTRMKTAEE
-247 FREIMLKVKSNGAQ
+247 FREIMLKVKPNGAQ

-269 VELGGQFTA
+269 VQLGGQFTA
-278 ISSKYNGQPSAAL
+278 ISSKFDGKPSSAL
-291 ALRLATG
+291 ALRLTTG
-298 ENVLESVAAV
+298 GNVLDVVKAV
-308 RATIASLEPN
+308 RATIAKLEPN

-326 YPYDTAPVVQVSIDS
+326 FPYDTSPVVQVSIDS
-341 VVSTLVEAIVLVF
+341 VVHTLFEAIVLVF

-359 FLQSVRA
+359 FLQSIRA
-366 TIIPTLAVP
+366 TLVPTLAVP
-375 VVLLGTFGVLL
+375 VVLLGTFGILL

-419 RLMHDEHLSAKDAT
+419 RLMHEEHLSPKEAT

-446 IGVVISAVFVPM
+446 IGLVISAVFVPM

-468 YRQFAITIAVA
+468 YRQFAVTIAAA
-479 MSLSVLVA
+479 MTLSVLVA
-487 LVFTPALCA
+487 LIFTPALCA
-496 TILKAPE
+496 TILKAPV
-503 PGKKPAKFFAWFNR
+503 PGKKPAAFFAWFNR
-517 VFNAGASGYAIGVE
+517 VFNAGASGYAVGVE

-536 NKFFLL
+536 NKWFLL

-568 GTLFVQVQL
+568 GTMMVQVQL
-577 PPNATAARTDQVL
+577 PPNASAARTEQVL
-590 QAVTQHLLENEKDTV
+590 QKVVNHLLENEKDTV
-605 NSVMAV
+605 NGVMSV

-626 FVELKPFTE
+626 FVELKPFE
-635 RTSPHQHLKAL
+635 QRKRPDQHLKAL

-652 FVSQLNDAMVIP
+652 FVSQINDAMIVPIM
-664 VIPPAIVELGNATGF
+664 PPAIIELGNATGF
-679 DFFLQDNGGVGHEV
+679 DFYLQDNGGVGHEV

-712 MVRPNGLSDEPQYQ
+712 MVRPNGLSDEPQFQ

-735 ALKLSLSDINATMSI
+735 ALGLNLADINSTMSI

-783 FAKWYVRNS
+783 FAKWYVRN
-792 DGKMV
+792 DAGKMV

-815 RYNGVSA
+815 RFNGVPA

-831 GVSTGEAMKIVEGLA
+831 GVSTGEAMAVVEGLA
-846 QQLPPGVD
+846 RQLPPGVD
-854 LVWTGLSYE
+854 LVWSGLSYE

-872 WIMALSMLIV
+872 WIMALSMLMV
-882 FLSLAA
+882 FLCLAA

-893 SIPFSVMLVVP
+893 AIPFSVMLVVP
-904 LGILGAVLATLGR
+904 LGILGAVLATLSR

-928 MITTMGLAAKNA
+928 MITTVGLAAKNA
-940 ILIVEFARELYEQEG
+940 ILIVEFARELHREG
-955 KPLFE
+955 KPLMR

-984 VPLALAT
+984 VPLAIAT
-991 GASSGSKHSI
+991 GASSGSQHSI

-1019 VPLFFYVVASV
+1019 VPLFFYVIGHITERFGKRTPA
-1030 VAHFRKNQPAPAV
+1030 AEAEEKNA
-1043 ATPTSEEESH
+1043 
-1053 A
+1053 